1 MQEPIN
7 QQKPKASPIA
17 VPGSNT
23 LRRLE
28 IRFPEELPVSGQR
41 QIIKDALNSHQVIIV
56 CGETGSGKTT
66 QLPKI
71 CLDLGRGTMNGGHLI
86 GHTQPRRIAAT
97 ATAKRIA
104 QELGTPIGQ
113 DVGYQIRFADKT
125 SQGASIKLM
134 TDGILL
140 AETQRDPQLRAY
152 DTLIIDEA
160 HERSLNI
167 DFLLGYLRQLLP
179 KRPDLKLIITS
190 ATIDAQRFS
199 DHFTIGG
206 KLAPVIEVSGRLFP
220 VEQRYI
226 SLEPEARADAKSDGK
241 KPSKEAKEIPDAVT
255 EAIANV
261 WREGASGAGDVLVF
275 LPGEREIRDCAEA
288 LRKDHVLQQR
298 FHPEILSLFARQSVA
313 EQERVFSPGNG
324 RRIILTTNVAE
335 TSLTVPNIR
344 YVVDSGLA
352 RVKRYSYRNKVEQ
365 LQIEPISQAAANQ
378 RAGRCGRVSDGI
390 CIRLFSE
397 QDYLSR
403 PKFTDPEILRSSL
416 AAVLLRMSALRLP
429 RIQEFPFIDKPLGRA
444 IADGV
449 QLLDELGAIE
459 YDEVL
464 TAESQDSN
472 RRFKLTLIG
481 KQLADLPLDPRIGRM
496 LLAAKEHHALR
507 EVTIIASALAT
518 QDPRER
524 PMDQAAAADQAHLQF
539 ADERSEFLSFVKL
552 WDWYHDALRHKSSN
566 RQLEN
571 LCRSKFLSPRRLREW
586 RDIHGQLHTMLGEKD
601 WKENP
606 SSATYEQVHLSLLTG
621 LLGYVAKKEEDEK
634 SQERGSKTGSYIG
647 ARGIRPFIWPG
658 STIGKKAGAWIL
670 AGELQ
675 ETNRMYART
684 IAKIEP
690 QWVEKVA
697 AHRLITS
704 LSDPFWD
711 SRQGE
716 VMIFERGTLYGLPIY
731 HGRRVRFEPHNP
743 SEARA
748 LFISQALV
756 QEGMFGRMDT
766 PALMRETEADARK
779 QYPGSFEFFW
789 HNRRLIKEIEAL
801 EHRSRRPDV
810 LVDDDLLFAFYD
822 SRIPQDVLSRDSLKA
837 WLKRPAK
844 KEGDD
849 AINHDAQLRLSKA
862 DLMRHEAAGIT
873 VDRYPKIIRFGAGDL
888 SLTYHF
894 EPGSPKDGVTL
905 VVPLTLLNQVDGR
918 RCEWLVP
925 GMCEEKILLLL
936 KTLPQKLR
944 RHCVPLP
951 EYAKA
956 FLDRMLDAGQF
967 GQGDFLDSLI
977 TDIRKERGLEIK
989 RADFRPEALPL
1000 HSSMNFR
1007 LVDEHGRQL
1016 ELERNLSRLRA
1027 EYGEQARTAFQAI
1040 AQQAVHEE
1048 LGIDTPAVP
1057 LGTVVNKAI
1066 PTSAATSPIEQGG
1079 FRSWE
1084 FGELPETLEIQK
1096 GSRTLFGYPALVDR
1110 GDTCDL
1116 EVFDDLLEARKYH
1129 WQGLRRLFALS
1140 NKDTLKA
1147 LQKQLPGIRELGLLF
1162 INIGSVEALIE
1173 QILDLA
1179 LERAFMSDPLPVN
1192 AEQFSDRLQAG
1203 KPGLALIAQE
1213 IAKHA
1218 LAALQAYADLQK
1230 KLAQAKAASPSAYA
1244 DIQSQV
1250 QGLIF
1255 PKLIS
1260 GIPYGQLVHL
1270 PRYLKA
1276 IALRIDKLRSNPV
1289 RDAQCQKDWESVARP
1304 WQKLIQN
1311 SQGSH
1316 GYIVNNDEPLQE
1328 FRWQLEE
1335 LRVALYAQ
1343 ELKTPTPM
1351 SLKRLEKVLS
1361 SLR

>member
-1 MQEPIN
+1 VQEPIN
-7 QQKPKASPIA
+7 QQKPKAILKH
-17 VPGSNT
+17 VPASNT
-23 LRRLE
+23 LRKLE
-28 IRFPEELPVSGQR
+28 IRFPEELPVSSQR
-41 QIIKDALNSHQVIIV
+41 QVIQKALQSHQVVIV

-71 CLDLGRGTMNGGHLI
+71 CLELGRGTINGGKLI

-104 QELGTPIGQ
+104 HELGSPIGQ
-113 DVGYQIRFADKT
+113 DVGYQVRFADKT
-125 SQGASIKLM
+125 SPGASIKLM

-190 ATIDAQRFS
+190 ATIDAKRFAE
-199 DHFTIGG
+199 HFAIDG
-206 KLAPVIEVSGRLFP
+206 KLAPVVEVSGRLFP
-220 VEQRYI
+220 VEQRYAP
-226 SLEPEARADAKSDGK
+226 LEPDAKPDGK
-241 KPSKEAKEIPDAVT
+241 KESKVVKEIPDAVA
-255 EAIANV
+255 EEIANV

-275 LPGEREIRDCAEA
+275 LPGEREIRDCAEV

-298 FHPEILSLFARQSVA
+298 FHPEILTLFARQSVA
-313 EQERVFSPGNG
+313 EQERVFSAGNG

-344 YVVDSGLA
+344 YVIDSGLA

-390 CIRLFSE
+390 CIRLYSE
-397 QDYLSR
+397 QDYQGR

-429 RIQEFPFIDKPLGRA
+429 RIQHFPFIDKPFGRA

-459 YDEVL
+459 FDESL
-464 TAESQDSN
+464 DTDHKDINQS
-472 RRFKLTLIG
+472 FKLTTIG
-481 KQLADLPLDPRIGRM
+481 QQLADLPLDPRIGRM
-496 LLAAKEHHALR
+496 LLAAKEQNAIK
-507 EVTIIASALAT
+507 EVAIIASALST

-524 PMDQAAAADQAHLQF
+524 PLDQAGAADQAHLQF

-552 WDWYHDALRHKSSN
+552 WNWYQDALQHKHSN

-586 RDIHGQLHTMLGEKD
+586 RDVHGQLHTMLGEKG
-601 WKENP
+601 WKDNDLP
-606 SSATYEQVHLSLLTG
+606 ATYEQVHISLLTG

-634 SQERGSKTGSYIG
+634 SQERGSKTGAYVG

-658 STIGKKAGAWIL
+658 STLGKKAGAWIL

-675 ETNRMYART
+675 ETTRMYART

-690 QWVEKVA
+690 QWVERVA
-697 AHRLITS
+697 VHRLIKS

-716 VMIFERGTLYGLPIY
+716 IMAFERGTLYGLPIY
-731 HGRRVRFEPHNP
+731 HGRKVRYEPHNP
-743 SEARA
+743 VEARE
-748 LFISQALV
+748 LFIRQALV
-756 QEGMFGRMDT
+756 EEAMFGRMDT
-766 PALMRETEADARK
+766 PALQRETETDAK
-779 QYPGSFEFFW
+779 KKYPNLFKFFW
-789 HNRRLIKEIEAL
+789 HNRRLIREIEAL

-822 SRIPQDVLSRDSLKA
+822 SRIPQSVCSREQLLI
-837 WLKRPAK
+837 WLKKVP
-844 KEGDD
+844 EEDS
-849 AINHDAQLRLSKA
+849 QLCLSKA

-873 VDRYPKIIRFGAGDL
+873 VDRYPKKMLVGGAELG
-888 SLTYHF
+888 LTYHF
-894 EPGSPKDGVTL
+894 ELGSPKDGVTL
-905 VVPLTLLNQVDGR
+905 VVPLTQLNQVDGR

-925 GMCEEKILLLL
+925 GMCEEKVLLLL

-951 EYAKA
+951 EYAKS
-956 FLDRMLDAGQF
+956 FLERKLEQKQF
-967 GQGDFLDSLI
+967 GAGDFLEDLMA
-977 TDIRKERGLEIK
+977 DVRQERGLEIK
-989 RADFRPEALPL
+989 RTDFRPEALPL
-1000 HSSMNFR
+1000 HCSMNFR
-1007 LVDEHGRQL
+1007 LIDEHGRQL
-1016 ELERNLSRLRA
+1016 EVERNLARLRS
-1027 EYGEQARTAFQAI
+1027 EFGESARSAFQAI
-1040 AQQAVHEE
+1040 AQETAQTE
-1048 LGIDTPAVP
+1048 LGIEITQ
-1057 LGTVVNKAI
+1057 TKQE
-1066 PTSAATSPIEQGG
+1066 ATRKVEQSGYQT
-1079 FRSWE
+1079 WE

-1096 GSRTLFGYPALVDR
+1096 GNQTLFGYPALVDR
-1110 GDTCDL
+1110 NDFVDL
-1116 EVFDDLLEARKYH
+1116 EVFDDLQEARKQH
-1129 WQGLRRLFALS
+1129 WQGLRRLFILA
-1140 NKDTLKA
+1140 NKDTLKS
-1147 LQKQLPGIRELGLLF
+1147 LQKQLPGLRDLGLLF
-1162 INIGSVEALIE
+1162 INIGSVEGLVE
-1173 QILDLA
+1173 QILNLA
-1179 LERAFMSDPLPVN
+1179 VERALMSDDLPVT
-1192 AEQFSDRLQAG
+1192 AEQFKQRLQAG
-1203 KPGLALIAQE
+1203 KPRLALIAQE
-1213 IAKHA
+1213 MSKHA
-1218 LAALQAYADLQK
+1218 LAALQANADLQK
-1230 KLAQAKAASPSAYA
+1230 KLAQAKAASPSAYT
-1244 DIQSQV
+1244 DIQAQL
-1250 QGLIF
+1250 QALIF
-1255 PKLIS
+1255 PKFVS
-1260 GIPYGQLVHL
+1260 EIPYTQLVHL

-1276 IALRIDKLRSNPV
+1276 IALRIDKLRSNPS

-1304 WQKLIQN
+1304 WQKLL
-1311 SQGSH
+1311 QGNKGAASYTLVEDQ
-1316 GYIVNNDEPLQE
+1316 GLRY

-1351 SLKRLEKVLS
+1351 SLKRLEKVLA

>member
-1 MQEPIN
+1 VQEPIN
-7 QQKPKASPIA
+7 QQKPKAILKH
-17 VPGSNT
+17 VPASNT
-23 LRRLE
+23 LRKLE
-28 IRFPEELPVSGQR
+28 IRFPEELPVSSQR
-41 QIIKDALNSHQVIIV
+41 QVIQKALQSHQVVIV

-71 CLDLGRGTMNGGHLI
+71 CLELGRGTINGGKLI

-104 QELGTPIGQ
+104 HELGSPIGQ
-113 DVGYQIRFADKT
+113 DVGYQVRFADKT
-125 SQGASIKLM
+125 SPGASIKLM

-190 ATIDAQRFS
+190 ATIDAKRFAE
-199 DHFTIGG
+199 HFAIDG
-206 KLAPVIEVSGRLFP
+206 KLAPVVEVSGRLFP
-220 VEQRYI
+220 VEQRYAP
-226 SLEPEARADAKSDGK
+226 LEPDAKPDGK
-241 KPSKEAKEIPDAVT
+241 KESKVVKEIPDAVA
-255 EAIANV
+255 EEIANV

-275 LPGEREIRDCAEA
+275 LPGEREIRDCAEV

-298 FHPEILSLFARQSVA
+298 FHPEILTLFARQSVA
-313 EQERVFSPGNG
+313 EQERVFSAGNG

-344 YVVDSGLA
+344 YVIDSGLA

-390 CIRLFSE
+390 CIRLYSE
-397 QDYLSR
+397 QDYQSR

-429 RIQEFPFIDKPLGRA
+429 RIQHFPFIDKPFGRA

-459 YDEVL
+459 FDESL
-464 TAESQDSN
+464 DTDHKDINQS
-472 RRFKLTLIG
+472 FKLTTIG
-481 KQLADLPLDPRIGRM
+481 QQLADLPLDPRIGRM
-496 LLAAKEHHALR
+496 LLAAKEQNAIK
-507 EVTIIASALAT
+507 EVAIIASALST

-524 PMDQAAAADQAHLQF
+524 PLDQAGAADQAHLQF

-552 WDWYHDALRHKSSN
+552 WNWYQDALQHKHSN

-586 RDIHGQLHTMLGEKD
+586 RDVHGQLHTMLGEKG
-601 WKENP
+601 WKDNDLP
-606 SSATYEQVHLSLLTG
+606 ATYEQVHISLLTG

-634 SQERGSKTGSYIG
+634 SQERGSKTGAYVG

-658 STIGKKAGAWIL
+658 STLGKKAGAWIL

-675 ETNRMYART
+675 ETTRMYART

-690 QWVEKVA
+690 QWVERVA
-697 AHRLITS
+697 VHRLIKS

-716 VMIFERGTLYGLPIY
+716 IMAFERGTLYGLPIY
-731 HGRRVRFEPHNP
+731 HGRKVRYEPHNP
-743 SEARA
+743 VEARE
-748 LFISQALV
+748 LFIRQALV
-756 QEGMFGRMDT
+756 EEAMFGRMDT
-766 PALMRETEADARK
+766 PALQRETETDAK
-779 QYPGSFEFFW
+779 KKYPNLFKFFW
-789 HNRRLIKEIEAL
+789 HNRRLIREIEAL

-822 SRIPQDVLSRDSLKA
+822 SRIPQSVCSREQLLI
-837 WLKRPAK
+837 WLKKVP
-844 KEGDD
+844 EEDS
-849 AINHDAQLRLSKA
+849 QLCLSKA

-873 VDRYPKIIRFGAGDL
+873 VDRYPKKMLVGGAEL

-905 VVPLTLLNQVDGR
+905 VVPLTQLNQVDGR

-925 GMCEEKILLLL
+925 GMCEEKVLLLL

-951 EYAKA
+951 EYAKS
-956 FLDRMLDAGQF
+956 FLERKLEQKQF
-967 GQGDFLDSLI
+967 GAGDFLEDLMA
-977 TDIRKERGLEIK
+977 DVRQERGLEIK
-989 RADFRPEALPL
+989 RTDFRPEALPL
-1000 HSSMNFR
+1000 HCSMNFR
-1007 LVDEHGRQL
+1007 LIDEHGRQL
-1016 ELERNLSRLRA
+1016 EVERNLARLRS
-1027 EYGEQARTAFQAI
+1027 EFGESARSAFQAI
-1040 AQQAVHEE
+1040 AQETAQTE
-1048 LGIDTPAVP
+1048 LGIEITQ
-1057 LGTVVNKAI
+1057 TKQE
-1066 PTSAATSPIEQGG
+1066 ATRKVEQSGYQT
-1079 FRSWE
+1079 WE

-1096 GSRTLFGYPALVDR
+1096 GNQTLFGYPALVDR
-1110 GDTCDL
+1110 NDFVDL
-1116 EVFDDLLEARKYH
+1116 EVFDDLQEARKQH
-1129 WQGLRRLFALS
+1129 WQGLRRLFILA
-1140 NKDTLKA
+1140 NKDTLKS
-1147 LQKQLPGIRELGLLF
+1147 LQKQLPGLRDLGLLF
-1162 INIGSVEALIE
+1162 INIGSVEGLVE
-1173 QILDLA
+1173 QILNLA
-1179 LERAFMSDPLPVN
+1179 VERALMSDDLPVT
-1192 AEQFSDRLQAG
+1192 AEQFKQRLQAG
-1203 KPGLALIAQE
+1203 KPRLALIAQE
-1213 IAKHA
+1213 MSKHA
-1218 LAALQAYADLQK
+1218 LAALQANADLQK
-1230 KLAQAKAASPSAYA
+1230 KLAQAKAASPSAYT
-1244 DIQSQV
+1244 DIQAQL
-1250 QGLIF
+1250 QALIF
-1255 PKLIS
+1255 PKFVS
-1260 GIPYGQLVHL
+1260 EIPYTQLVHL

-1276 IALRIDKLRSNPV
+1276 IALRIDKLRSNPS

-1304 WQKLIQN
+1304 WQKLL
-1311 SQGSH
+1311 QGNRGAASYTLVEDQ
-1316 GYIVNNDEPLQE
+1316 GLRD

-1351 SLKRLEKVLS
+1351 SLKRLEKVLA

>member
-1 MQEPIN
+1 MP
-7 QQKPKASPIA
+7 KPVSA
-17 VPGSNT
+17 SNT
-23 LRRLE
+23 SRRLE

-41 QIIKDALNSHQVIIV
+41 QIIKDALQNHQVVIV

-71 CLDLGRGTMNGGHLI
+71 CLDLGRGTINGGKLI

-104 QELGTPIGQ
+104 QELGSPIGL
-113 DVGYQIRFADKT
+113 DVGYQVRFTDKT
-125 SQGASIKLM
+125 SSTASIKLM

-140 AETQRDPQLRAY
+140 AETQRDPQLKAY

-190 ATIDAQRFS
+190 ATIDAQRFAE
-199 DHFTIGG
+199 HFAING
-206 KLAPVIEVSGRLFP
+206 KVAPVIEVSGRLFP
-220 VEQRYI
+220 VEQRYCP
-226 SLEPEARADAKSDGK
+226 LEPDPKPDGK
-241 KPSKEAKEIPDAVT
+241 KESKTVKEIPETVA

-298 FHPEILSLFARQSVA
+298 FHPEVLSLFARQSVA
-313 EQERVFSPGNG
+313 EQERVFSPGSG

-344 YVVDSGLA
+344 YVIDSGLA

-390 CIRLFSE
+390 CIRLYSE
-397 QDYLSR
+397 LDYQSR

-416 AAVLLRMSALRLP
+416 AAVLLRMSSLRLP
-429 RIQEFPFIDKPLGRA
+429 KIQYFPFIDKPLGRA
-444 IADGV
+444 ITDGV

-459 YDEVL
+459 FDESD
-464 TAESQDSN
+464 AADGKDINNS
-472 RRFKLTLIG
+472 FKLTPIG

-496 LLAAKEHHALR
+496 LLAAKEQNALK

-524 PMDQAAAADQAHLQF
+524 PMDQGAAADQAHLLF

-552 WDWYHDALRHKSSN
+552 WNWYQDALQHKHSN

-586 RDIHGQLHTMLGEKD
+586 RDVHGQLHTMLAEKG
-601 WKENP
+601 WKENGLA
-606 SSATYEQVHLSLLTG
+606 ATYEQVHLSLLTG
-621 LLGYVAKKEEDEK
+621 LLGCVAKKEEDEK
-634 SQERGSKTGSYIG
+634 SQDRNSKTGGYVG

-675 ETNRMYART
+675 ETSRMYART

-690 QWVEKVA
+690 QWVERVA
-697 AHRLITS
+697 AHRLIKS

-711 SRQGE
+711 HRQGE
-716 VMIFERGTLYGLPIY
+716 VMAFERGTLYGLPIY
-731 HGRRVRFEPHNP
+731 HGRRVRYEPHNP
-743 SEARA
+743 AEARE

-756 QEGMFGRMDT
+756 QEEMFGRMDT
-766 PALMRETEADARK
+766 PALYRETEADAK
-779 QYPGSFEFFW
+779 KKYPGLFGFFW
-789 HNRRLIKEIEAL
+789 HNCRLIKEIEAL

-810 LVDDDLLFAFYD
+810 LVDDELLFAFYE
-822 SRIPQDVLSRDSLKA
+822 SRIPKEVCNREGLKA
-837 WLKRPAK
+837 CFK
-844 KEGDD
+844 KEAELDS
-849 AINHDAQLRLSKA
+849 QLRLEKA

-873 VDRYPKIIRFGAGDL
+873 VDRYPKKMLVGGVEL
-888 SLTYHF
+888 NLTYHF

-905 VVPLTLLNQVDGR
+905 VVPLTQLNQVDGR

-925 GMCEEKILLLL
+925 GMCEEKVLLLL
-936 KTLPQKLR
+936 KSLPQKLR

-951 EYAKA
+951 DYAKS
-956 FLDRMLDAGQF
+956 FLERQLDEKQF
-967 GQGDFLDSLI
+967 GMGDFLDSLI
-977 TDIRKERGLEIK
+977 SDIRKERGLEIK
-989 RADFRPEALPL
+989 RTDFRPESLPL

-1007 LVDEHGRQL
+1007 LIDEHGRQL
-1016 ELERNLSRLRA
+1016 EVERNLARLRA
-1027 EYGEQARTAFQAI
+1027 EHGETARSAFQVI
-1040 AQQAVHEE
+1040 AQETAQAE
-1048 LGIDTPAVP
+1048 LGVEPSKSN
-1057 LGTVVNKAI
+1057 LGAKPNEKTRSV
-1066 PTSAATSPIEQGG
+1066 EQGG
-1079 FRSWE
+1079 YRSWE

-1096 GSRTLFGYPALVDR
+1096 GNKTLFGYPALVDR
-1110 GDTCDL
+1110 VDCCDL
-1116 EVFDDLLEARKYH
+1116 EVFDDLLEARKQH
-1129 WQGLRRLFALS
+1129 HLGLRRLFALS

-1162 INIGSVEALIE
+1162 INIGSVEGLIE
-1173 QILDLA
+1173 QILNLA
-1179 LERAFMSDPLPVN
+1179 LERAFMSEPLPAN
-1192 AEQFSDRLQAG
+1192 AEQFTERLQSG
-1203 KPGLALIAQE
+1203 KPRLALIAQE
-1213 IAKHA
+1213 VSRHA
-1218 LAALQAYADLQK
+1218 LNALQAHADLQK
-1230 KLAQAKAASPSAYA
+1230 KMASAKASSMTAYA
-1244 DIQSQV
+1244 DMQIQMQA
-1250 QGLIF
+1250 LIF
-1255 PKLIS
+1255 PQFVAQ
-1260 GIPYGQLVHL
+1260 IPYGQLVHL

-1276 IALRIDKLRSNPV
+1276 IAMRIDKLRSNPS
-1289 RDAQCQKDWESVARP
+1289 RDTQCQKDWESVARP
-1304 WQKLIQN
+1304 WQKLL
-1311 SQGSH
+1311 QGSK
-1316 GYIVNNDEPLQE
+1316 GSASYAMTEDQALQD

-1351 SLKRLEKVLS
+1351 SLKRLEKVLA

>member
-7 QQKPKASPIA
+7 QQKPKASPA
-17 VPGSNT
+17 TVPASNT
-23 LRRLE
+23 SRRLE

-41 QIIKDALNSHQVIIV
+41 QIIKDALSSHQVVIV

-71 CLDLGRGTMNGGHLI
+71 CLDLGRGTINGGRLI

-113 DVGYQIRFADKT
+113 DVGYQVRFADKT

-190 ATIDAQRFS
+190 ATIDAKRFS
-199 DHFTIGG
+199 DHFSLNG
-206 KLAPVIEVSGRLFP
+206 KSAPVIEVSGRLFP
-220 VEQRYI
+220 VEQRYEP
-226 SLEPEARADAKSDGK
+226 LEPDTKPDGK
-241 KPSKEAKEIPDAVT
+241 KESKEAKEIPDAVA
-255 EAIANV
+255 EAISKV
-261 WREGASGAGDVLVF
+261 WRDGASGAGDVLVF
-275 LPGEREIRDCAEA
+275 LPGEREIRDCAEV

-298 FHPEILSLFARQSVA
+298 FHPDILSLFARQSVA
-313 EQERVFSPGNG
+313 EQERVFNPGNG

-390 CIRLFSE
+390 CIRLYSE
-397 QDYLSR
+397 QDYLNR

-416 AAVLLRMSALRLP
+416 AAVLLRMSSLRLP

-449 QLLDELGAIE
+449 QLLDELGAIV
-459 YDEVL
+459 YD
-464 TAESQDSN
+464 DSSN
-472 RRFKLTLIG
+472 DGDKDINNSFKLTPTG

-496 LLAAKEHHALR
+496 LLAAKEQNALR

-518 QDPRER
+518 QDPRDR

-552 WDWYHDALRHKSSN
+552 WDWYRDALKHKHSN

-586 RDIHGQLHTMLGEKD
+586 RDVHGQLHTMLGEKS

-606 SSATYEQVHLSLLTG
+606 SAATYEQVHLSLLTG

-634 SQERGSKTGSYIG
+634 SQERGSKIGGYIG

-690 QWVEKVA
+690 SWVEKVA
-697 AHRLITS
+697 AHRLIKS
-704 LSDPFWD
+704 LSEPFWD

-716 VMIFERGTLYGLPIY
+716 VMAFERGTLYGLPIY
-731 HGRRVRFEPHNP
+731 HGRRVRYEPHNP
-743 SEARA
+743 EDARSI
-748 LFISQALV
+748 FITQALV
-756 QEGMFGRMDT
+756 QEEMFGRMDT

-779 QYPGSFEFFW
+779 KYPGSFEFFW

-822 SRIPQDVLSRDSLKA
+822 SRIPKDVLSREGMNA
-837 WLKRPAK
+837 WLKKASRG
-844 KEGDD
+844 EGANQEAPD
-849 AINHDAQLRLSKA
+849 ALLRLAKA

-873 VDRYPKIIRFGAGDL
+873 VDRYPKKMIVGGTEL

-925 GMCEEKILLLL
+925 GMCEEKIHLLL
-936 KTLPQKLR
+936 KSLPQKLR

-951 EYAKA
+951 EYAKS
-956 FLDRMLDAGQF
+956 FLERMLAEKQF
-967 GQGDFLDSLI
+967 GVGDFLDSLI

-989 RADFRPEALPL
+989 RSDFRLESLPL

-1027 EYGEQARTAFQAI
+1027 EYGETARTAFQAI
-1040 AQQAVHEE
+1040 AQQAVQEE
-1048 LGIDTPAVP
+1048 LGAEVAVSAQNT
-1057 LGTVVNKAI
+1057 GAKTNQAANASAI
-1066 PTSAATSPIEQGG
+1066 KNVEQGG
-1079 FRSWE
+1079 YRTWD

-1096 GSRTLFGYPALVDR
+1096 GNRTLFGYPALVDR
-1110 GDTCDL
+1110 TESCDL
-1116 EVFDDLLEARKYH
+1116 EVFDDLLEARKHH
-1129 WQGLRRLFALS
+1129 WLGLRRLFSLS

-1162 INIGSVEALIE
+1162 INVGSVDGLIE
-1173 QILDLA
+1173 QILNLA
-1179 LERAFMSDPLPVN
+1179 VERAFMNDPLPVS
-1192 AEQFSDRLQAG
+1192 AEQFAERLQAG
-1203 KPGLALIAQE
+1203 KPRLALIAQE
-1213 IAKHA
+1213 ISKHA
-1218 LAALQAYADLQK
+1218 LAALQAHADLQK
-1230 KLAQAKAASPSAYA
+1230 KLAQAKAASASAYT
-1244 DIQSQV
+1244 DIQTQA

-1255 PKLIS
+1255 PKFVS
-1260 GIPYGQLVHL
+1260 DTPYGQLVHF

-1276 IALRIDKLRSNPV
+1276 IAMRIDKLRANPS

-1304 WQKLIQN
+1304 WQKLV
-1311 SQGSH
+1311 QGSR
-1316 GYIVNNDEPLQE
+1316 GSANYAMAEDQALTD

-1351 SLKRLEKVLS
+1351 SLKRLEKILA

>member
-7 QQKPKASPIA
+7 QQKPKVAVSA
-17 VPGSNT
+17 VPASNT
-23 LRRLE
+23 PHRLE
-28 IRFPEELPVSGQR
+28 IGFPEELPVSGQR
-41 QIIKDALNSHQVIIV
+41 EIIKTALQAHQVVIV

-71 CLDLGRGTMNGGHLI
+71 CLDLGRGTINGGKLI

-104 QELGTPIGQ
+104 QELGSPIGQ
-113 DVGYQIRFADKT
+113 DVGYQVRFADKT

-167 DFLLGYLRQLLP
+167 DFLLGYLRRLLP

-190 ATIDAQRFS
+190 ATIDARRFS
-199 DHFTIGG
+199 EHFTIDG

-220 VEQRYI
+220 VEQRYM
-226 SLEPEARADAKSDGK
+226 SLEPELKPDGK
-241 KPSKEAKEIPDAVT
+241 KESKEAKEIPDAVA
-255 EAIANV
+255 EAIGNL
-261 WREGASGAGDVLVF
+261 WREGAAGAGDVLVF
-275 LPGEREIRDCAEA
+275 LPGEREIRDCAEV
-288 LRKDHVLQQR
+288 LRKDHVLAQR
-298 FHPEILSLFARQSVA
+298 FHPEVLSLFARQSIA
-313 EQERVFSPGNG
+313 EQEKVFSPGNG

-344 YVVDSGLA
+344 YVIDSGFA

-390 CIRLFSE
+390 CIRLYSE
-397 QDYLSR
+397 QDFLSR

-429 RIQEFPFIDKPLGRA
+429 KIAEFPFIDRPLGRA

-459 YDEVL
+459 YDEVRNGEDPHHHFRL
-464 TAESQDSN
+464 TP
-472 RRFKLTLIG
+472 IG
-481 KQLADLPLDPRIGRM
+481 KQLSDLPLDPRIGRM
-496 LLAAKEHHALR
+496 LLAAKEQQALH

-524 PMDQAAAADQAHLQF
+524 PLDQAAAADQAHLQF

-552 WDWYHDALRHKSSN
+552 WNWYQDALQHKHSN

-586 RDIHGQLHTMLGEKD
+586 RDVHGQLHTMLGEKG
-601 WKENP
+601 WKENSLP
-606 SSATYEQVHLSLLTG
+606 ATYEQVHLSLLTG

-634 SQERGSKTGSYIG
+634 SQERGSKTGGYIG

-675 ETNRMYART
+675 ETTRMYART

-690 QWVEKVA
+690 QWVERVA
-697 AHRLITS
+697 AHRLIKS

-711 SRQGE
+711 NRQGD
-716 VMIFERGTLYGLPIY
+716 VMAFERGTLYGLPIY
-731 HGRRVRFEPHNP
+731 HGRRVRYAPHDP
-743 SEARA
+743 VMARE
-748 LFISQALV
+748 LFIRQALV
-756 QEGMFGRMDT
+756 QEEMFGRMDSV
-766 PALMRETEADARK
+766 ALERETEADARK
-779 QYPGSFEFFW
+779 KYPNTFGFFW
-789 HNRRLIKEIEAL
+789 HNRKLIKEIEAL

-810 LVDDDLLFAFYD
+810 LVDDELLFAFYD
-822 SRIPQDVLSRDSLKA
+822 ARLPKTVFSREGLKV
-837 WLKRPAK
+837 WLHQADNQNDQP
-844 KEGDD
+844 
-849 AINHDAQLRLSKA
+849 DAQLRLSKA

-873 VDRYPKIIRFGAGDL
+873 VDRYPKRMLVGGTEL
-888 SLTYHF
+888 SMTYHF

-905 VVPLTLLNQVDGR
+905 IVPLTLLNQVDGR

-925 GMCEEKILLLL
+925 GMCEEKTLLLL
-936 KTLPQKLR
+936 KSLPQKLR

-951 EYAKA
+951 DYAKS
-956 FLDRMLDAGQF
+956 FLERAIEEKRF
-967 GQGDFLDSLI
+967 GVGDYLDSLI
-977 TDIRKERGLEIK
+977 ADIRKEKGLEIK
-989 RADFRPEALPL
+989 RTDFRMESLPP
-1000 HSSMNFR
+1000 HSLMNYR
-1007 LVDEHGRQL
+1007 LIDEHGRQL
-1016 ELERNLSRLRA
+1016 EVERNLARLRA
-1027 EYGEQARTAFQAI
+1027 EYGQTARSAFQAI
-1040 AQQAVHEE
+1040 AQEAVQIE
-1048 LGIDTPAVP
+1048 LPPG
-1057 LGTVVNKAI
+1057 N
-1066 PTSAATSPIEQGG
+1066 TSSKSQQKTSTDQIARKVEQGG
-1079 FRSWE
+1079 YKAWE
-1084 FGELPETLEIQK
+1084 FGELAETLEIQK
-1096 GSRTLFGYPALVDR
+1096 GNKTLFGYPALVDR
-1110 GDTCDL
+1110 GDACDL
-1116 EVFDDLLEARKYH
+1116 EVFDDLLEARKQH
-1129 WQGLRRLFALS
+1129 WQGLRRLFSLA

-1147 LQKQLPGIRELGLLF
+1147 LQKQLPGIREIGLLF
-1162 INIGSVEALIE
+1162 INIGPVDGLIE
-1173 QILDLA
+1173 QILNLA
-1179 LERAFMSDPLPVN
+1179 LERAFLSDPLPVN
-1192 AEQFSDRLQAG
+1192 AEQFNERLQAG
-1203 KPGLALIAQE
+1203 KPRLALIAQE
-1213 IAKHA
+1213 
-1218 LAALQAYADLQK
+1218 LARHTLTALQAYADLQK
-1230 KLAQAKAASPSAYA
+1230 KLAQAKAASANA
-1244 DIQSQV
+1244 HTDIQAQI

-1255 PKLIS
+1255 PKFVAEV
-1260 GIPYGQLVHL
+1260 PYAQLVHL

-1276 IALRIDKLRSNPV
+1276 IAMRIDKLRSNPS
-1289 RDAQCQKDWESVARP
+1289 RDAQCQKDWESVYRP
-1304 WQKLIQN
+1304 WQKLM
-1311 SQGSH
+1311 QGSK
-1316 GYIVNNDEPLQE
+1316 GSAAYALEEDQGLQD

-1351 SLKRLEKVLS
+1351 SLKRLEKVLA

>member
-1 MQEPIN
+1 MP
-7 QQKPKASPIA
+7 KP
-17 VPGSNT
+17 VPASNT
-23 LRRLE
+23 SRRLE

-41 QIIKDALNSHQVIIV
+41 QIIKDALQNHQVVIV

-71 CLDLGRGTMNGGHLI
+71 CLDLGRGTINGGKLI

-104 QELGTPIGQ
+104 QELGSPIGQ
-113 DVGYQIRFADKT
+113 DVGYQVRFADKT
-125 SQGASIKLM
+125 SQTASIKLM

-140 AETQRDPQLRAY
+140 AETQRDPQLKAY

-167 DFLLGYLRQLLP
+167 DFLLGYFRQLLP

-190 ATIDAQRFS
+190 ATIDAQRFAE
-199 DHFTIGG
+199 HFTING
-206 KLAPVIEVSGRLFP
+206 KVAPVIEVSGRLFP
-220 VEQRYI
+220 VEQRY
-226 SLEPEARADAKSDGK
+226 SPLEPDSKPDGK
-241 KPSKEAKEIPDAVT
+241 KESKAAKEIPETVT
-255 EAIANV
+255 EEISNV

-288 LRKDHVLQQR
+288 LRKDHELQQR

-344 YVVDSGLA
+344 YVIDSGLA

-390 CIRLFSE
+390 CIRLYSE
-397 QDYLSR
+397 LDYQSR

-416 AAVLLRMSALRLP
+416 AAVLLRMSSLHLP
-429 RIQEFPFIDKPLGRA
+429 KIQHFPFIDKPLGRA
-444 IADGV
+444 ITDGV

-459 YDEVL
+459 FDESNAADA
-464 TAESQDSN
+464 TDSKDIN
-472 RRFKLTLIG
+472 NSFKLTAIG

-496 LLAAKEHHALR
+496 LLAAKEQNALK
-507 EVTIIASALAT
+507 EVTIIATALAT

-524 PMDQAAAADQAHLQF
+524 PMDQGAAADQAHLQF

-552 WDWYHDALRHKSSN
+552 WNWYQDALQHKHSN

-571 LCRSKFLSPRRLREW
+571 LCKSKFLSPRRLREW
-586 RDIHGQLHTMLGEKD
+586 RDVYVQLHSMLSEKG
-601 WKENP
+601 WKENGLAA
-606 SSATYEQVHLSLLTG
+606 SYEQVHLSLLTG

-634 SQERGSKTGSYIG
+634 SQDRNSKTGGYVG

-675 ETNRMYART
+675 ETSRMYART

-697 AHRLITS
+697 AHRLIKS

-711 SRQGE
+711 NRQGE
-716 VMIFERGTLYGLPIY
+716 VLAFERGTLYGLPIY
-731 HGRRVRFEPHNP
+731 HGRRVRYEPHNAE
-743 SEARA
+743 EARN

-756 QEGMFGRMDT
+756 QEEMFGRMDT
-766 PALMRETEADARK
+766 PALYRETEADAK
-779 QYPGSFEFFW
+779 KKYPELFGFFW
-789 HNRRLIKEIEAL
+789 HNCRLIKEIEAL

-810 LVDDDLLFAFYD
+810 LVDDDLLFAFYE
-822 SRIPQDVLSRDSLKA
+822 SRIPKEICNREDLKA
-837 WLKRPAK
+837 YFK
-844 KEGDD
+844 KEPDLD
-849 AINHDAQLRLSKA
+849 HQLRLEKA

-873 VDRYPKIIRFGAGDL
+873 VDRYPKKMMVGGAELD
-888 SLTYHF
+888 LTYHF

-905 VVPLTLLNQVDGR
+905 VVPLTQLNQVDSR

-925 GMCEEKILLLL
+925 GMCEEKVLLLL
-936 KTLPQKLR
+936 KSLPQKLR

-951 EYAKA
+951 DYAKS
-956 FLDRMLDAGQF
+956 FLERKLEEKQF
-967 GQGDFLDSLI
+967 GIGDFLDSLMS
-977 TDIRKERGLEIK
+977 DIRKERGLEIK
-989 RADFRPEALPL
+989 RTDFRPESLPL
-1000 HSSMNFR
+1000 HSFMNFR
-1007 LVDEHGRQL
+1007 LIDEHGRQL
-1016 ELERNLSRLRA
+1016 EVERNLARLRS
-1027 EYGEQARTAFQAI
+1027 EYGETARSAFQAI
-1040 AQQAVHEE
+1040 AQETAQAE
-1048 LGIDTPAVP
+1048 LGVDSPKVG
-1057 LGTVVNKAI
+1057 GTQSTQKAR
-1066 PTSAATSPIEQGG
+1066 SVEQGG
-1079 FRSWE
+1079 YRSWE

-1096 GSRTLFGYPALVDR
+1096 GNKTLFGYPALVDR
-1110 GDTCDL
+1110 GDYCDL
-1116 EVFDDLLEARKYH
+1116 EVFDDLLEARKQH
-1129 WQGLRRLFALS
+1129 QLGLRRLFSLS

-1162 INIGSVEALIE
+1162 INIGSVDGLIE
-1173 QILDLA
+1173 QILNLA
-1179 LERAFMSDPLPVN
+1179 LERAFMGEPLPIN
-1192 AEQFSDRLQAG
+1192 TEQFIERLQAG
-1203 KPGLALIAQE
+1203 KPRLALIAQE
-1213 IAKHA
+1213 ISRHA
-1218 LAALQAYADLQK
+1218 LNALQAHADLQK
-1230 KLAQAKAASPSAYA
+1230 KMASAKASSPAAYV
-1244 DIQSQV
+1244 DMQSQM
-1250 QGLIF
+1250 QALIF
-1255 PKLIS
+1255 PNFVAQ
-1260 GIPYGQLVHL
+1260 IPYGQLVHL

-1276 IALRIDKLRSNPV
+1276 IAMRIDKLRSNPS

-1304 WQKLIQN
+1304 WQKLL
-1311 SQGSH
+1311 QGSK
-1316 GYIVNNDEPLQE
+1316 GSAAYAMTEDQALQD

-1351 SLKRLEKVLS
+1351 SLKRLEKVLL

>member
-1 MQEPIN
+1 VQEPIN
-7 QQKPKASPIA
+7 QQKPKSITKP
-17 VPGSNT
+17 VPASNT
-23 LRRLE
+23 GRRLE

-41 QIIKDALNSHQVIIV
+41 QLIKGALQSHQVVIV

-71 CLDLGRGTMNGGHLI
+71 CLDLGRGTINGGKLI

-104 QELGTPIGQ
+104 QELGSPIGQ
-113 DVGYQIRFADKT
+113 DVGYQVRFADKT
-125 SQGASIKLM
+125 SHTVSIKLM

-140 AETQRDPQLRAY
+140 AETQRDPQLKAY

-190 ATIDAQRFS
+190 ATIDAQRFAE
-199 DHFTIGG
+199 HFAMNG
-206 KLAPVIEVSGRLFP
+206 KVAPVIEVSGRLFP
-220 VEQRYI
+220 VEQRY
-226 SLEPEARADAKSDGK
+226 SPLEPDAKPDGK
-241 KPSKEAKEIPDAVT
+241 KESKTAKEIPDAVT
-255 EAIANV
+255 EEITKV
-261 WREGASGAGDVLVF
+261 WREGATGAGDVLVF

-298 FHPEILSLFARQSVA
+298 YHPEVLSLFARQSVA

-344 YVVDSGLA
+344 YVIDSGLA

-390 CIRLFSE
+390 CVRLYSE
-397 QDYLSR
+397 QDYLGR

-416 AAVLLRMSALRLP
+416 AAVLLRMSSLRLSK
-429 RIQEFPFIDKPLGRA
+429 IQHFPFIDKPLGRA

-459 YDEVL
+459 FDDAQTED
-464 TAESQDSN
+464 AKDSN
-472 RRFKLTLIG
+472 HSFKLTHIG

-496 LLAAKEHHALR
+496 LLAAKEHNALR

-524 PMDQAAAADQAHLQF
+524 PMDQGASADQAHLQF

-552 WDWYHDALRHKSSN
+552 WDWYQDALQHKHSN

-586 RDIHGQLHTMLGEKD
+586 RDVHGQLHTMLGEKG
-601 WKENP
+601 WKENAL
-606 SSATYEQVHLSLLTG
+606 SATYEQVHLSLLTG

-634 SQERGSKTGSYIG
+634 SQDRNSKTGGYVG

-675 ETNRMYART
+675 ETSRMYART

-697 AHRLITS
+697 AHRLIKS
-704 LSDPFWD
+704 LSEPFWD

-716 VMIFERGTLYGLPIY
+716 VLAFERGTLYGLPIY
-731 HGRRVRFEPHNP
+731 HGRRVRYEPHNP
-743 SEARA
+743 EDARE
-748 LFISQALV
+748 LFIGQALV
-756 QEGMFGRMDT
+756 QEEIFGRMDT
-766 PALMRETEADARK
+766 PALQRETEADAK
-779 QYPGSFEFFW
+779 KKYPGTFGFFW

-810 LVDDDLLFAFYD
+810 LVDDDLLFAFYE
-822 SRIPQDVLSRDSLKA
+822 SRIPKGICNREDLSAYLKKTPDLDS
-837 WLKRPAK
+837 
-844 KEGDD
+844 
-849 AINHDAQLRLSKA
+849 QLRLEKA

-873 VDRYPKIIRFGAGDL
+873 VDRYPKVMKVGGAEL
-888 SLTYHF
+888 NLTYHF

-905 VVPLTLLNQVDGR
+905 VVPLAQLNQVDGR

-925 GMCEEKILLLL
+925 GMYEEKILLLL

-951 EYAKA
+951 DYAKSY
-956 FLDRMLDAGQF
+956 LERRLDAKQYGV
-967 GQGDFLDSLI
+967 GDFLDSLI
-977 TDIRKERGLEIK
+977 DDIRKERGLEIK
-989 RADFRPEALPL
+989 RTDFRPEALPL

-1007 LVDEHGRQL
+1007 LIDEHGRQL
-1016 ELERNLSRLRA
+1016 EVERNLARLRS
-1027 EYGEQARTAFQAI
+1027 EYGQNARDAFQAA
-1040 AQQAVHEE
+1040 AQEVVQAG
-1048 LGIDTPAVP
+1048 LGIEPSSKASAHSGKADPARQV
-1057 LGTVVNKAI
+1057 A
-1066 PTSAATSPIEQGG
+1066 QGG
-1079 FRSWE
+1079 YRSWE
-1084 FGELPETLEIQK
+1084 FGELPETLGIQK
-1096 GSRTLFGYPALVDR
+1096 GNKTLFGYPALIDR
-1110 GDTCDL
+1110 GDFCDL
-1116 EVFDDLLEARKYH
+1116 EVFDDLLEARKQH
-1129 WQGLRRLFALS
+1129 AQGLRRLFALG

-1147 LQKQLPGIRELGLLF
+1147 LQKQLPGVRELGLLF
-1162 INIGSVEALIE
+1162 INIGSVENLIE
-1173 QILDLA
+1173 QILNLSI
-1179 LERAFMSDPLPVN
+1179 ERAFMTEPLPNN

-1203 KPGLALIAQE
+1203 KPRLTLIAQE
-1213 IAKHA
+1213 ISRHA

-1230 KLAQAKAASPSAYA
+1230 KMAQAKAASAAAFA
-1244 DIQSQV
+1244 DIQTQV

-1255 PKLIS
+1255 PKFIAE
-1260 GIPYGQLVHL
+1260 IPYAQLVHL

-1276 IALRIDKLRSNPV
+1276 IAMRIDKMRSNPP

-1304 WQKLIQN
+1304 WQKLM
-1311 SQGSH
+1311 QGNKGSA
-1316 GYIVNNDEPLQE
+1316 YVMTEDQALQD

-1351 SLKRLEKVLS
+1351 SLKRLEKVLA

>member
-1 MQEPIN
+1 MP
-7 QQKPKASPIA
+7 KP
-17 VPGSNT
+17 VPASNT
-23 LRRLE
+23 SRRLE

-41 QIIKDALNSHQVIIV
+41 QIIKDALQSHQVVIV

-71 CLDLGRGTMNGGHLI
+71 CLDLGRGTINGGKLI

-104 QELGTPIGQ
+104 QELGSPIGQ
-113 DVGYQIRFADKT
+113 DVGYQVRFADKT
-125 SQGASIKLM
+125 SHTASIKLM

-140 AETQRDPQLRAY
+140 AETQRDPQLKAY

-190 ATIDAQRFS
+190 ATIDAQRFAE
-199 DHFTIGG
+199 HFAING
-206 KLAPVIEVSGRLFP
+206 KVAPVIEVSGRLFP
-220 VEQRYI
+220 VEQRY
-226 SLEPEARADAKSDGK
+226 SPLEPDAKPDGK
-241 KPSKEAKEIPDAVT
+241 KESKAAKEIPDAVT
-255 EAIANV
+255 EEIANL
-261 WREGASGAGDVLVF
+261 WREGAAGAGDVLVF

-313 EQERVFSPGNG
+313 EQERVFNPGNG

-344 YVVDSGLA
+344 YVIDSGLA

-378 RAGRCGRVSDGI
+378 RAGRCGRVSDGT
-390 CIRLFSE
+390 CIRLYSE
-397 QDYLSR
+397 LDYQGR

-416 AAVLLRMSALRLP
+416 AAVLLRMSSLRLP
-429 RIQEFPFIDKPLGRA
+429 KIQHFPFIDNPLGRA
-444 IADGV
+444 IVDGV

-459 YDEVL
+459 FD
-464 TAESQDSN
+464 DSDAGDGKDIN
-472 RRFKLTLIG
+472 NSFKLTAIG
-481 KQLADLPLDPRIGRM
+481 KQLAELPLDPRIGRI
-496 LLAAKEHHALR
+496 LLSAKEQNALK

-518 QDPRER
+518 QDPRDR

-552 WDWYHDALRHKSSN
+552 WNWYQDALQHKHSN

-571 LCRSKFLSPRRLREW
+571 LCKSKFLSPRRLREW
-586 RDIHGQLHTMLGEKD
+586 RDVHGQLHTMLGEKG
-601 WKENP
+601 WKEN
-606 SSATYEQVHLSLLTG
+606 SLAATYEQVHLSLLTG

-634 SQERGSKTGSYIG
+634 SQDRNSKTGGYVG

-690 QWVEKVA
+690 QWVEQVA
-697 AHRLITS
+697 AHRLIKS

-711 SRQGE
+711 NRQGE
-716 VMIFERGTLYGLPIY
+716 VLAFERGTLYGLPIY
-731 HGRRVRFEPHNP
+731 HGRRVRYEPHNP
-743 SEARA
+743 DEARE
-748 LFISQALV
+748 LFIRQALV
-756 QEGMFGRMDT
+756 QEELFGRMDT
-766 PALMRETEADARK
+766 PALQRETEADAK
-779 QYPGSFEFFW
+779 KKYPGLFNFFW

-810 LVDDDLLFAFYD
+810 LVDDDLLFAFYE
-822 SRIPQDVLSRDSLKA
+822 SRIPKEIRSRDELKS
-837 WLKRPAK
+837 WLK
-844 KEGDD
+844 KEVELD
-849 AINHDAQLRLSKA
+849 NQLRLEKA

-873 VDRYPKIIRFGAGDL
+873 VDRYPKKIMVGGAEL

-905 VVPLTLLNQVDGR
+905 VVPLTQLNQVDGR
-918 RCEWLVP
+918 RSEWLVP
-925 GMCEEKILLLL
+925 GMCEEKVLLLL
-936 KTLPQKLR
+936 KSLPQKLR

-951 EYAKA
+951 DYAKS
-956 FLDRMLDAGQF
+956 FLERMLEEKQF
-967 GQGDFLDSLI
+967 GVGDFLDSLI
-977 TDIRKERGLEIK
+977 GDIRKERGLEIK
-989 RADFRPEALPL
+989 RTDFRPESLPL

-1007 LVDEHGRQL
+1007 LIDEHGRQL
-1016 ELERNLSRLRA
+1016 EVERNLARLRS
-1027 EYGEQARTAFQAI
+1027 EYGETARSAFQAI
-1040 AQQAVHEE
+1040 AQETAQVE
-1048 LGIDTPAVP
+1048 LGVELAPRLDGSKPAID
-1057 LGTVVNKAI
+1057 KARQV
-1066 PTSAATSPIEQGG
+1066 EQGG
-1079 FRSWE
+1079 YRTWE
-1084 FGELPETLEIQK
+1084 FGELLERLEIQK
-1096 GSRTLFGYPALVDR
+1096 GNRTLFGYPALVDH
-1110 GDTCDL
+1110 GDYCDL
-1116 EVFDDLLEARKYH
+1116 EVFDDLLEARKQH
-1129 WQGLRRLFALS
+1129 QFGLRRLFALN

-1162 INIGSVEALIE
+1162 INVGSVEGLIE
-1173 QILDLA
+1173 QILNLA
-1179 LERAFMSDPLPVN
+1179 LERAFMIDPLPIN
-1192 AEQFSDRLQAG
+1192 PEQFAERLQAG
-1203 KPGLALIAQE
+1203 KARLALIAQE
-1213 IAKHA
+1213 ISRHA
-1218 LAALQAYADLQK
+1218 LNALQAHADLQK
-1230 KLAQAKAASPSAYA
+1230 KIAQAKAASPSAYA
-1244 DIQSQV
+1244 DIQNQM
-1250 QGLIF
+1250 QALIF
-1255 PKLIS
+1255 PKFVAE
-1260 GIPYGQLVHL
+1260 IPYGQLVHV

-1276 IALRIDKLRSNPV
+1276 IAMRIDKLRTNPS

-1304 WQKLIQN
+1304 WQKLL
-1311 SQGSH
+1311 QGNRGSAS
-1316 GYIVNNDEPLQE
+1316 YAMTEDQALQD

-1343 ELKTPTPM
+1343 ELKTPSPM
-1351 SLKRLEKVLS
+1351 SLKRLEKVLA

>member
-1 MQEPIN
+1 MQEPLN
-7 QQKPKASPIA
+7 QQKPKASPET
-17 VPGSNT
+17 VPASNT
-23 LRRLE
+23 LRRLQ

-41 QIIKDALNSHQVIIV
+41 QIIKDALSSHQVVIV

-71 CLDLGRGTMNGGHLI
+71 CLDLGRGTMNGGRLI

-113 DVGYQIRFADKT
+113 DVGYQVRFADKT

-140 AETQRDPQLRAY
+140 AETQRDPQLRGY

-190 ATIDAQRFS
+190 ATIDAKRFS
-199 DHFTIGG
+199 DHFAING
-206 KLAPVIEVSGRLFP
+206 KSAPVIEVSGRLFP
-220 VEQRYI
+220 VEQRYEP
-226 SLEPEARADAKSDGK
+226 LEPEVKPDGK
-241 KPSKEAKEIPDAVT
+241 KESKEAKELSDAVT
-255 EAIANV
+255 EAIAKV
-261 WREGASGAGDVLVF
+261 WREGVSGAGDVLVF
-275 LPGEREIRDCAEA
+275 LPGEREIRDCAET

-313 EQERVFSPGNG
+313 EQERVFNPGNG

-365 LQIEPISQAAANQ
+365 LQIESISQAAANQ

-390 CIRLFSE
+390 CIRLYSE

-416 AAVLLRMSALRLP
+416 AAVLLRMSSLRLP

-449 QLLDELGAIE
+449 QLLDELGAIV
-459 YDEVL
+459 YDDV
-464 TAESQDSN
+464 TINNDTDSN
-472 RRFKLTLIG
+472 SRFKLTSIG

-496 LLAAKEHHALR
+496 LLAAKEHNALR

-518 QDPRER
+518 QDPRDR

-552 WDWYHDALRHKSSN
+552 WDWHQDALKHKHSN

-586 RDIHGQLHTMLGEKD
+586 RDVHSQLHTMLAEKG

-606 SSATYEQVHLSLLTG
+606 SAATYEQVHLSLLTG

-634 SQERGSKTGSYIG
+634 SQERGSKTGSYMG

-690 QWVEKVA
+690 GWVEKVA
-697 AHRLITS
+697 AHRLIKS
-704 LSDPFWD
+704 LSEPFWD

-716 VMIFERGTLYGLPIY
+716 VMAFERGTLYGLPIY
-731 HGRRVRFEPHNP
+731 HGRRVRYEPHNP
-743 SEARA
+743 KDARN
-748 LFISQALV
+748 LFITQALV
-756 QEGMFGRMDT
+756 QEEMFGRMDS
-766 PALMRETEADARK
+766 PALMRETEVDARK
-779 QYPGSFEFFW
+779 KYPGTFEFFW

-822 SRIPQDVLSRDSLKA
+822 SRIPEDVLSRESMKA
-837 WLKRPAK
+837 WLLKSSASKGIAEESP
-844 KEGDD
+844 DSL
-849 AINHDAQLRLSKA
+849 LRLAKA

-873 VDRYPKIIRFGAGDL
+873 VDRYPKKMMVGGSEL

-918 RCEWLVP
+918 RCDWLVP
-925 GMCEEKILLLL
+925 GMCEEKIGLLL
-936 KTLPQKLR
+936 KSLPQKLR

-951 EYAKA
+951 EYAKS
-956 FLDRMLDAGQF
+956 FLERMLSSKQF
-967 GQGDFLDSLI
+967 GVGDFLDSLI

-989 RADFRPEALPL
+989 RTDFRPESLPL

-1016 ELERNLSRLRA
+1016 ELERNLSRLRG
-1027 EYGEQARTAFQAI
+1027 EYGETARTAFQAL
-1040 AQQAVHEE
+1040 AQQAVHDE
-1048 LGIDTPAVP
+1048 LGTCDPVSNAAPISKTNQITNPSSVK
-1057 LGTVVNKAI
+1057 TV
-1066 PTSAATSPIEQGG
+1066 EQGG
-1079 FRSWE
+1079 YRSWD

-1096 GSRTLFGYPALVDR
+1096 GNSTLFGYPALVDR
-1110 GDTCDL
+1110 IEACDL
-1116 EVFDDLLEARKYH
+1116 EVFDDLLEARKHH

-1162 INIGSVEALIE
+1162 INIGSVDSLIE
-1173 QILDLA
+1173 QILNLA
-1179 LERAFMSDPLPVN
+1179 LERAFMNDPLPVN
-1192 AEQFSDRLQAG
+1192 AEQFSERLQAG
-1203 KPGLALIAQE
+1203 KPRLALIAQE
-1213 IAKHA
+1213 ISKHA

-1230 KLAQAKAASPSAYA
+1230 KLSQAKAASASAHV
-1244 DIQSQV
+1244 DIQNQI

-1255 PKLIS
+1255 AKFVS
-1260 GIPYGQLVHL
+1260 ETPYGQLVHF

-1276 IALRIDKLRSNPV
+1276 IAMRIDKLRANPS
-1289 RDAQCQKDWESVARP
+1289 RDSQCQKDWESVARP
-1304 WQKLIQN
+1304 WQKLVQAGH
-1311 SQGSH
+1311 GSAA
-1316 GYIVNNDEPLQE
+1316 YAANEDQALAD

-1343 ELKTPTPM
+1343 ELKTPSPM
-1351 SLKRLEKVLS
+1351 SLKRLEKILA

>member
-7 QQKPKASPIA
+7 QQKPKPISQPVSA
-17 VPGSNT
+17 SNT
-23 LRRLE
+23 GRRLD
-28 IRFPEELPVSGQR
+28 IRFPDELPVSAQR
-41 QIIKDALNSHQVIIV
+41 QIIQDALQKHQVVIV

-71 CLDLGRGTMNGGHLI
+71 CLELGRGTINGGKLI

-104 QELGTPIGQ
+104 QELGSPIGQ
-113 DVGYQIRFADKT
+113 DVGYQVRFADKT
-125 SQGASIKLM
+125 SHTASIKLM

-152 DTLIIDEA
+152 DTIIIDEA

-167 DFLLGYLRQLLP
+167 DFLLGYLKQLLS
-179 KRPDLKLIITS
+179 KRPDLKVIITS
-190 ATIDAQRFS
+190 ATIDAKRFAE
-199 DHFTIGG
+199 HFGVNG
-206 KLAPVIEVSGRLFP
+206 ELAPVIEVSGRLFP
-220 VEQRYI
+220 VEVRYAP
-226 SLEPEARADAKSDGK
+226 LEPEVGPAAKPEAK
-241 KPSKEAKEIPDAVT
+241 KEPKVAKEIPDAVA
-255 EAIANV
+255 EEISKL
-261 WREGASGAGDVLVF
+261 WREGAAGAGDVLVF
-275 LPGEREIRDCAEA
+275 LPGEREIRDCAEV

-313 EQERVFSPGNG
+313 EQERVFSPGNS

-344 YVVDSGLA
+344 YVIDSGLA

-390 CIRLFSE
+390 CVRLYSE
-397 QDYLSR
+397 QDFLNR
-403 PKFTDPEILRSSL
+403 TPFTDPEILRSSL
-416 AAVLLRMSALRLP
+416 AAVLLRMSSLRLP
-429 RIQEFPFIDKPLGRA
+429 KITHFPFIDKPLGRA

-459 YDEVL
+459 LDASEDMQGKDL
-464 TAESQDSN
+464 QSG
-472 RRFKLTLIG
+472 FKLTHIG

-496 LLAAKEHHALR
+496 LLAAKEQTALR
-507 EVTIIASALAT
+507 ELTIIASALAT

-539 ADERSEFLSFVKL
+539 ADERSEFLSFIKL
-552 WDWYHDALRHKSSN
+552 WDWYQDALRHKHSN

-571 LCRSKFLSPRRLREW
+571 LCKSKFLSPRRLREW
-586 RDIHGQLHTMLGEKD
+586 RDVHGQLHTMLGEKG
-601 WKENP
+601 WKENQSP
-606 SSATYEQVHLSLLTG
+606 ATYEQIHLSLLTG

-634 SQERGSKTGSYIG
+634 SLDRNSKAGGYLG

-675 ETNRMYART
+675 ETSRMYART

-690 QWVEKVA
+690 QWVERVA
-697 AHRLITS
+697 AHRLIKS

-716 VMIFERGTLYGLPIY
+716 VMAFERGTLYGLPIY
-731 HGRRVRFEPHNP
+731 HGRRVRYEPHNLE
-743 SEARA
+743 EARE
-748 LFISQALV
+748 LFIRHALV
-756 QEGMFGRMDT
+756 QEELFGRMDT
-766 PALMRETEADARK
+766 PALQRETESDAK
-779 QYPGSFEFFW
+779 KKNPGLFEFFW

-810 LVDDDLLFAFYD
+810 LVDDELLFAFYN
-822 SRIPQDVLSRDSLKA
+822 SRIPKTVCNREGLKA
-837 WLKRPAK
+837 YLKKNA
-844 KEGDD
+844 DF
-849 AINHDAQLRLSKA
+849 DAQLRLEKA

-873 VDRYPKIIRFGAGDL
+873 VDRYPKVMKVGGADL
-888 SLTYHF
+888 HLAYHF

-905 VVPLTLLNQVDGR
+905 VVPLAQLNQVDGR
-918 RCEWLVP
+918 RCDWLVP
-925 GMCEEKILLLL
+925 GMCEEKVLLLL

-951 EYAKA
+951 DYAKSYLERKLDA
-956 FLDRMLDAGQF
+956 NQFGVGEFLDA
-967 GQGDFLDSLI
+967 LI
-977 TDIRKERGLEIK
+977 EDIRKERGLEIK
-989 RADFRPEALPL
+989 RTDFRPESLPL

-1007 LVDEHGRQL
+1007 LIDEHGRQL
-1016 ELERNLSRLRA
+1016 ELERNLARLRA
-1027 EYGEQARTAFQAI
+1027 QYGQTARDAFQAA
-1040 AQQAVHEE
+1040 AQESVQTE
-1048 LGIDTPAVP
+1048 LGIDV
-1057 LGTVVNKAI
+1057 GSKSV
-1066 PTSAATSPIEQGG
+1066 AAKNSSDQPEKVRQVDQGG
-1079 FRSWE
+1079 YKSWE

-1096 GSRTLFGYPALVDR
+1096 GSKTLFGYPALIDK
-1110 GDTCDL
+1110 GEYCDL
-1116 EVFDDLLEARKYH
+1116 EVFDDLLEARKQH
-1129 WQGLRRLFALS
+1129 ALGLRRLFAIN

-1162 INIGSVEALIE
+1162 INVGSVDGLLE
-1173 QILDLA
+1173 QILNLA
-1179 LERAFMSDPLPVN
+1179 IERAFMAEPLPHN
-1192 AEQFSDRLQAG
+1192 AEQFTQRLQAG
-1203 KPGLALIAQE
+1203 KPRLALIAQE
-1213 IAKHA
+1213 ISRHA
-1218 LAALQAYADLQK
+1218 LAALQAHADLQK
-1230 KLAQAKAASPSAYA
+1230 KMAQAKASSPSAYA
-1244 DIQSQV
+1244 DIQAQV

-1255 PKLIS
+1255 PKFVAD
-1260 GIPYGQLVHL
+1260 IPYEQLVHL

-1276 IALRIDKLRSNPV
+1276 IAMRIDKMRSNPS

-1304 WQKLIQN
+1304 WQKLVQN
-1311 SQGSH
+1311 SRGA
-1316 GYIVNNDEPLQE
+1316 GYGVDQE
-1328 FRWQLEE
+1328 DQALTDFRWQLEE

-1351 SLKRLEKVLS
+1351 SLKRLEKVLA

>member
-7 QQKPKASPIA
+7 QQKPKSITKP
-17 VPGSNT
+17 VPASNT
-23 LRRLE
+23 GRRLE

-41 QIIKDALNSHQVIIV
+41 QLIKGALQSHQVVIV

-71 CLDLGRGTMNGGHLI
+71 CLDLGRGTINGGKLI

-104 QELGTPIGQ
+104 QELGSPIGQ
-113 DVGYQIRFADKT
+113 DVGYQVRFADKNSHT
-125 SQGASIKLM
+125 ASIKLM

-140 AETQRDPQLRAY
+140 AETQRDPQLKAY

-190 ATIDAQRFS
+190 ATIDAQRFAE
-199 DHFTIGG
+199 HFAING
-206 KLAPVIEVSGRLFP
+206 KVAPVIEVSGRLFP
-220 VEQRYI
+220 VEQRY
-226 SLEPEARADAKSDGK
+226 SPLEPDAKPDGK
-241 KPSKEAKEIPDAVT
+241 KESKTAKEIPDAVT
-255 EAIANV
+255 EEITKV
-261 WREGASGAGDVLVF
+261 WREGAGGAGDVLVF

-298 FHPEILSLFARQSVA
+298 FHPEVLSLFARQSVA

-344 YVVDSGLA
+344 YVIDSGLA

-390 CIRLFSE
+390 CVRLYSE
-397 QDYLSR
+397 QDYLGR

-416 AAVLLRMSALRLP
+416 AAVLLRMSSLRLSK
-429 RIQEFPFIDKPLGRA
+429 IQHFPFIDKPLGRA

-459 YDEVL
+459 FDDAQTED
-464 TAESQDSN
+464 AKDSN
-472 RRFKLTLIG
+472 HSFKLTHIG

-496 LLAAKEHHALR
+496 LLAAKEHNALR

-524 PMDQAAAADQAHLQF
+524 PMDQGAAADQAHLQF

-552 WDWYHDALRHKSSN
+552 WDWYQDALQHKHSN

-586 RDIHGQLHTMLGEKD
+586 RDVHGQLHTMLGEKG
-601 WKENP
+601 WKENAL
-606 SSATYEQVHLSLLTG
+606 SATYEQVHLSLLTG

-634 SQERGSKTGSYIG
+634 SQDRNSKTGGYIG

-675 ETNRMYART
+675 ETSRMYART

-697 AHRLITS
+697 AHRLIKS
-704 LSDPFWD
+704 LSEPFWD

-716 VMIFERGTLYGLPIY
+716 VLAFERGTLYGLPIY
-731 HGRRVRFEPHNP
+731 HGRRVRYEPHNP
-743 SEARA
+743 EDARE
-748 LFISQALV
+748 LFIGQALV
-756 QEGMFGRMDT
+756 QEEMFGRMDT
-766 PALMRETEADARK
+766 PALQRETEADAK
-779 QYPGSFEFFW
+779 KKYPGTFGFFW

-810 LVDDDLLFAFYD
+810 LVDDDLLFAFYE
-822 SRIPQDVLSRDSLKA
+822 SRIPKGICNREDLSAYLKKTPDLDS
-837 WLKRPAK
+837 
-844 KEGDD
+844 
-849 AINHDAQLRLSKA
+849 QLRLEKA

-873 VDRYPKIIRFGAGDL
+873 VDRYPKVMKVGGAEL
-888 SLTYHF
+888 NLTYHF

-905 VVPLTLLNQVDGR
+905 VVPLAQLNQVDGR

-951 EYAKA
+951 DYAKSY
-956 FLDRMLDAGQF
+956 LERRLDAKQF
-967 GQGDFLDSLI
+967 GVGDFLDSLI
-977 TDIRKERGLEIK
+977 DDIRKERGLEIK
-989 RADFRPEALPL
+989 RTDFRPEALPL

-1007 LVDEHGRQL
+1007 LIDEHGRQL
-1016 ELERNLSRLRA
+1016 EVERNLARLRS
-1027 EYGEQARTAFQAI
+1027 EYGQTARDAFQAV
-1040 AQQAVHEE
+1040 AQEVVQAE
-1048 LGIDTPAVP
+1048 LGIEPSS
-1057 LGTVVNKAI
+1057 K
-1066 PTSAATSPIEQGG
+1066 TSAHSGKADPARQVAQGG
-1079 FRSWE
+1079 YRSWE

-1096 GSRTLFGYPALVDR
+1096 GNKTLFGYPALIDR
-1110 GDTCDL
+1110 GDFCDL
-1116 EVFDDLLEARKYH
+1116 EVFDDLLEARKQH
-1129 WQGLRRLFALS
+1129 AQGLRRLFALG

-1147 LQKQLPGIRELGLLF
+1147 LQKQLPGVRELGLLF
-1162 INIGSVEALIE
+1162 INIGSVENLIE
-1173 QILDLA
+1173 QILNLSI
-1179 LERAFMSDPLPVN
+1179 ERAFMTESLPNN

-1203 KPGLALIAQE
+1203 KPRLALIAQE
-1213 IAKHA
+1213 ISRHA

-1230 KLAQAKAASPSAYA
+1230 KMAQAKAASAAAYA
-1244 DIQSQV
+1244 DIQTQV

-1255 PKLIS
+1255 PKFVAE
-1260 GIPYGQLVHL
+1260 IPYAQLVHL

-1276 IALRIDKLRSNPV
+1276 IAMRIDKMRSNPP

-1304 WQKLIQN
+1304 WQKLM
-1311 SQGSH
+1311 QGNKGSA
-1316 GYIVNNDEPLQE
+1316 YVMTEDQALLD

-1351 SLKRLEKVLS
+1351 SLKRLEKVLA

>member
-7 QQKPKASPIA
+7 QQKPKPIPQA
-17 VPGSNT
+17 VSASNT
-23 LRRLE
+23 RRRLE

-41 QIIKDALNSHQVIIV
+41 QLIKDALQSHQVVIV

-71 CLDLGRGTMNGGHLI
+71 CLDLGRGTINGGKLI
-86 GHTQPRRIAAT
+86 GHTQPRRIAAA

-113 DVGYQIRFADKT
+113 DVGYQVRFADKT

-140 AETQRDPQLRAY
+140 AETQRDPQLKVY

-190 ATIDAQRFS
+190 ATIDAQRFAE
-199 DHFTIGG
+199 HFAIDG
-206 KLAPVIEVSGRLFP
+206 KVAPVIEVSGRLFP
-220 VEQRYI
+220 VEQRYAP
-226 SLEPEARADAKSDGK
+226 LESESKSDAKGDTK
-241 KPSKEAKEIPDAVT
+241 KESKTAKEIPEAVA
-255 EAIANV
+255 EEIAKV
-261 WREGASGAGDVLVF
+261 WREGAAGAGDVLVF

-298 FHPEILSLFARQSVA
+298 FHPEVLSLFARQSVA
-313 EQERVFSPGNG
+313 EQERVFSSGNG

-344 YVVDSGLA
+344 YVIDSGLA

-378 RAGRCGRVSDGI
+378 RAGRCGRVADGI
-390 CIRLFSE
+390 CVRLYSE
-397 QDYLSR
+397 QDFLSR

-416 AAVLLRMSALRLP
+416 AAVLLRMSALRLSH
-429 RIQEFPFIDKPLGRA
+429 IQHFPFIDKPLGRA

-459 YDEVL
+459 FDQGQAGA
-464 TAESQDSN
+464 AEDSKELQHH
-472 RRFKLTLIG
+472 FKLTHIG

-496 LLAAKEHHALR
+496 LLAAKEQNALK

-524 PMDQAAAADQAHLQF
+524 PMDQGAAADQAHLQF

-552 WDWYHDALRHKSSN
+552 WDWYQDALQHKYSN
-566 RQLEN
+566 RRLEN

-586 RDIHGQLHTMLGEKD
+586 RDVHGQLHTMLGEKG
-601 WKENP
+601 WKENGTP
-606 SSATYEQVHLSLLTG
+606 ATYEQIHLALLTG

-634 SQERGSKTGSYIG
+634 SQDRNSKASGYLG

-670 AGELQ
+670 VGELQ

-697 AHRLITS
+697 SHRLLKS

-711 SRQGE
+711 NRQGE
-716 VMIFERGTLYGLPIY
+716 VLAFERGTLYGLPIY
-731 HGRRVRFEPHNP
+731 HGRRVRYEPH
-743 SEARA
+743 SAQEARE
-748 LFISQALV
+748 LFIRQALV
-756 QEGMFGRMDT
+756 QEELFGRMDT
-766 PALMRETEADARK
+766 PALQRETEADAK
-779 QYPGSFEFFW
+779 KKYPGTFGFFW
-789 HNRRLIKEIEAL
+789 NNRRLIKEIEAL

-810 LVDDDLLFAFYD
+810 LVDDELLFVFYD
-822 SRIPQDVLSRDSLKA
+822 ARIPKGICNRESLKVQ
-837 WLKRPAK
+837 LKKTP
-844 KEGDD
+844 DL
-849 AINHDAQLRLSKA
+849 DAQLRLEKA

-873 VDRYPKIIRFGAGDL
+873 VDRYPKVMRVGGAEL
-888 SLTYHF
+888 NLTYHF

-905 VVPLTLLNQVDGR
+905 VVPLAQLNQVDGR

-951 EYAKA
+951 DYAKSY
-956 FLDRMLDAGQF
+956 LERKLETKQF
-967 GQGDFLDSLI
+967 GVGDFLNSLI
-977 TDIRKERGLEIK
+977 DDIRKERGLEIK
-989 RADFRPEALPL
+989 RTDFRPEALPV

-1007 LVDEHGRQL
+1007 LIDEHGRQL
-1016 ELERNLSRLRA
+1016 EVERNLARLRS
-1027 EYGEQARTAFQAI
+1027 EYGQIARNAFQAV
-1040 AQQAVHEE
+1040 AQEAAQTEF
-1048 LGIDTPAVP
+1048 GIEPTIPASTKSTIVAQP
-1057 LGTVVNKAI
+1057 DKARQV
-1066 PTSAATSPIEQGG
+1066 EQGG
-1079 FRSWE
+1079 YRSWE

-1096 GSRTLFGYPALVDR
+1096 GNKTLFGYPALIDR
-1110 GDTCDL
+1110 GDYCDL
-1116 EVFDDLLEARKYH
+1116 EVFDDLLEARKQH
-1129 WQGLRRLFALS
+1129 TMGLRRLFALS

-1162 INIGSVEALIE
+1162 INVGSVEGLIE
-1173 QILDLA
+1173 QILNLA
-1179 LERAFMSDPLPVN
+1179 IERAFLIEPLPNN
-1192 AEQFSDRLQAG
+1192 AEQFTERLQAG
-1203 KPGLALIAQE
+1203 KPRLALIAQE
-1213 IAKHA
+1213 VARHA
-1218 LAALQAYADLQK
+1218 LNALQAYADLQK
-1230 KLAQAKAASPSAYA
+1230 KMAQAKAASPSAYA
-1244 DIQSQV
+1244 DIQTQV

-1255 PKLIS
+1255 PKFVAE
-1260 GIPYGQLVHL
+1260 IPYAQLVHV

-1276 IALRIDKLRSNPV
+1276 IAMRIDKMRSNPS

-1304 WQKLIQN
+1304 WQKLV
-1311 SQGSH
+1311 QGNGSTS
-1316 GYIVNNDEPLQE
+1316 YAMAEDQALKD

-1343 ELKTPTPM
+1343 ELKTPSPM
-1351 SLKRLEKVLS
+1351 SLKRLEKVLA

>member
-1 MQEPIN
+1 MP
-7 QQKPKASPIA
+7 KP
-17 VPGSNT
+17 VPASNT
-23 LRRLE
+23 SRRLE

-41 QIIKDALNSHQVIIV
+41 QIIKDALQSHQVVIV

-71 CLDLGRGTMNGGHLI
+71 CLDLGRGTINGGKLI

-104 QELGTPIGQ
+104 QELGSPIGQ
-113 DVGYQIRFADKT
+113 DVGYQVRFADKT
-125 SQGASIKLM
+125 SHTASIKLM

-140 AETQRDPQLRAY
+140 AETQRDPQLKAY

-190 ATIDAQRFS
+190 ATIDAQRFAE
-199 DHFTIGG
+199 HFAING
-206 KLAPVIEVSGRLFP
+206 KVAPVIEVSGRLFP
-220 VEQRYI
+220 VEQRY
-226 SLEPEARADAKSDGK
+226 SPLEPDAKPDGK
-241 KPSKEAKEIPDAVT
+241 KESKAAKEIPDAVT
-255 EAIANV
+255 EEIANL
-261 WREGASGAGDVLVF
+261 WREGAAGAGDVLVF

-313 EQERVFSPGNG
+313 EQERVFNPGNG

-344 YVVDSGLA
+344 YVIDSGLA

-378 RAGRCGRVSDGI
+378 RAGRCGRVSDGT
-390 CIRLFSE
+390 CIRLYSE
-397 QDYLSR
+397 LDYQGR

-416 AAVLLRMSALRLP
+416 AAVLLRMSSLRLP
-429 RIQEFPFIDKPLGRA
+429 KIQHFPFIDKPLGRA
-444 IADGV
+444 IVDGV

-459 YDEVL
+459 FD
-464 TAESQDSN
+464 DSDAGDGKDIN
-472 RRFKLTLIG
+472 NSFKLTAIG
-481 KQLADLPLDPRIGRM
+481 KQLAELPLDPRIGRI
-496 LLAAKEHHALR
+496 LLSAKEQNALK

-518 QDPRER
+518 QDPRDR

-552 WDWYHDALRHKSSN
+552 WNWYQDALQHKHSN

-571 LCRSKFLSPRRLREW
+571 LCKSKFLSPRRLREW
-586 RDIHGQLHTMLGEKD
+586 RDVHGQLHTMLGEKG
-601 WKENP
+601 WKEN
-606 SSATYEQVHLSLLTG
+606 SLAATYEQVHLSLLTG

-634 SQERGSKTGSYIG
+634 SQDRNSKTGGYVG

-690 QWVEKVA
+690 QWVEQVA
-697 AHRLITS
+697 AHRLIKS

-711 SRQGE
+711 NRQGE
-716 VMIFERGTLYGLPIY
+716 VLAFERGTLYGLPIY
-731 HGRRVRFEPHNP
+731 HGRRVRYEPHNP
-743 SEARA
+743 DEARE
-748 LFISQALV
+748 LFIRQALV
-756 QEGMFGRMDT
+756 QEELFGRMDT
-766 PALMRETEADARK
+766 PALQRETEADAK
-779 QYPGSFEFFW
+779 KKYPGLFNFFW

-810 LVDDDLLFAFYD
+810 LVDDDLLFAFYE
-822 SRIPQDVLSRDSLKA
+822 SRIPKEIRSRDELKS
-837 WLKRPAK
+837 WLK
-844 KEGDD
+844 KEVELD
-849 AINHDAQLRLSKA
+849 NQLRLEKA

-873 VDRYPKIIRFGAGDL
+873 VDRYPKKIMVGGAEL

-905 VVPLTLLNQVDGR
+905 VVPLTQLNQVDGR
-918 RCEWLVP
+918 RSEWLVP
-925 GMCEEKILLLL
+925 GMCEEKVLLLL
-936 KTLPQKLR
+936 KSLPQKLR

-951 EYAKA
+951 DYAKS
-956 FLDRMLDAGQF
+956 FLERMLEEKQF
-967 GQGDFLDSLI
+967 GVGDFLDSLI
-977 TDIRKERGLEIK
+977 GDIRKERGLEIK
-989 RADFRPEALPL
+989 RTDFRPESLPL

-1007 LVDEHGRQL
+1007 LIDEHGRQL
-1016 ELERNLSRLRA
+1016 EVERNLARLRS
-1027 EYGEQARTAFQAI
+1027 EYGETARSAFQAI
-1040 AQQAVHEE
+1040 AQETAQVE
-1048 LGIDTPAVP
+1048 LGVELAPRLDGSKPAID
-1057 LGTVVNKAI
+1057 KARQV
-1066 PTSAATSPIEQGG
+1066 EQGG
-1079 FRSWE
+1079 YRTWE
-1084 FGELPETLEIQK
+1084 FGDLPETLEIQK
-1096 GSRTLFGYPALVDR
+1096 GNRTLFGYPALVDH
-1110 GDTCDL
+1110 GDYCDL
-1116 EVFDDLLEARKYH
+1116 EVFDDLLEARKQH
-1129 WQGLRRLFALS
+1129 QFGLRRLFALN

-1162 INIGSVEALIE
+1162 INVGSVEGLIE
-1173 QILDLA
+1173 QILNLA
-1179 LERAFMSDPLPVN
+1179 LERAFMIDPLPIN
-1192 AEQFSDRLQAG
+1192 PEQFAERLQAG
-1203 KPGLALIAQE
+1203 KARLALIAQE
-1213 IAKHA
+1213 ISRHA
-1218 LAALQAYADLQK
+1218 LNALQAHADLQK
-1230 KLAQAKAASPSAYA
+1230 KIAQAKAASPSAYA
-1244 DIQSQV
+1244 DIQTQM
-1250 QGLIF
+1250 QALIF
-1255 PKLIS
+1255 PKFVAE
-1260 GIPYGQLVHL
+1260 IPYGQLVHV

-1276 IALRIDKLRSNPV
+1276 IAMRIDKLRTNPS

-1304 WQKLIQN
+1304 WQKLL
-1311 SQGSH
+1311 QGNRGSAS
-1316 GYIVNNDEPLQE
+1316 YAMTEDQALQD

-1343 ELKTPTPM
+1343 ELKTPSPM
-1351 SLKRLEKVLS
+1351 SLKRLEKVLA

>member
-1 MQEPIN
+1 MQEPLN
-7 QQKPKASPIA
+7 QQKPKASPET
-17 VPGSNT
+17 VPASNT
-23 LRRLE
+23 SRRLE

-41 QIIKDALNSHQVIIV
+41 QIIKDALSSHQVVIV

-71 CLDLGRGTMNGGHLI
+71 CLDLGRGTMNGGRLI

-113 DVGYQIRFADKT
+113 DVGYQVRFADKT

-190 ATIDAQRFS
+190 ATIDAKRFS
-199 DHFTIGG
+199 DHFSLNG
-206 KLAPVIEVSGRLFP
+206 KSAPVIEVSGRLFP
-220 VEQRYI
+220 VEQRYEP
-226 SLEPEARADAKSDGK
+226 LEPDVKPDGK
-241 KPSKEAKEIPDAVT
+241 KESKEAKELSDAVT
-255 EAIANV
+255 EAIAKV
-261 WREGASGAGDVLVF
+261 WREGVSGAGDVLVF
-275 LPGEREIRDCAEA
+275 LPGEREIRDCAET
-288 LRKDHVLQQR
+288 LRKDHVIQQR

-313 EQERVFSPGNG
+313 EQERVFNPGNG

-365 LQIEPISQAAANQ
+365 LQIESISQAAANQ

-390 CIRLFSE
+390 CIRLYSE

-416 AAVLLRMSALRLP
+416 AAVLLRMSSLRLP

-449 QLLDELGAIE
+449 QLLDELGAIV
-459 YDEVL
+459 YDDV
-464 TAESQDSN
+464 TINNDTDSN
-472 RRFKLTLIG
+472 SRFKLTSIG

-496 LLAAKEHHALR
+496 LLAAKEHNALR

-518 QDPRER
+518 QDPRDR

-552 WDWYHDALRHKSSN
+552 WDWHQDALKHKHSN

-586 RDIHGQLHTMLGEKD
+586 RDVHAQLHTMLAEKG
-601 WKENP
+601 WRENP
-606 SSATYEQVHLSLLTG
+606 SAATYEQVHLSLLTG

-634 SQERGSKTGSYIG
+634 SQERGSKTGSYMG

-690 QWVEKVA
+690 GWVEKVA
-697 AHRLITS
+697 AHRLIKS
-704 LSDPFWD
+704 LSEPFWD

-716 VMIFERGTLYGLPIY
+716 VMAFERGTLYGLPIY
-731 HGRRVRFEPHNP
+731 HGRRVRYEPHNP
-743 SEARA
+743 KDARN
-748 LFISQALV
+748 LFITQALV
-756 QEGMFGRMDT
+756 QEEMFGRMDS

-779 QYPGSFEFFW
+779 KYPGTFEFFW

-822 SRIPQDVLSRDSLKA
+822 SRIPEDVLSRESMKA
-837 WLKRPAK
+837 WLLKTLANKGVAEESP
-844 KEGDD
+844 DSL
-849 AINHDAQLRLSKA
+849 LRLAKA

-873 VDRYPKIIRFGAGDL
+873 VDRYPKKMMVGGSEL

-918 RCEWLVP
+918 RCDWLVP
-925 GMCEEKILLLL
+925 GMCEEKIGLLL
-936 KTLPQKLR
+936 KSLPQKLR
-944 RHCVPLP
+944 RHCLPLP
-951 EYAKA
+951 EYAKS
-956 FLDRMLDAGQF
+956 FLERMLSSKQF
-967 GQGDFLDSLI
+967 GVGDFLDTLI

-989 RADFRPEALPL
+989 RTDFRPESLPL

-1027 EYGEQARTAFQAI
+1027 EYGETARTAFQAI
-1040 AQQAVHEE
+1040 AQQAVHDE
-1048 LGIDTPAVP
+1048 LGSATPVNNLAPIGKTNQSANASLVK
-1057 LGTVVNKAI
+1057 TV
-1066 PTSAATSPIEQGG
+1066 EQGG
-1079 FRSWE
+1079 YRSWD

-1096 GSRTLFGYPALVDR
+1096 GNRTLFGYPALVDR
-1110 GDTCDL
+1110 TEACDL
-1116 EVFDDLLEARKYH
+1116 EVFDDLLEARKHH

-1162 INIGSVEALIE
+1162 INIGSVDSLIE
-1173 QILDLA
+1173 QILNLA
-1179 LERAFMSDPLPVN
+1179 LERAFMNDPLPVN
-1192 AEQFSDRLQAG
+1192 AEQFAERLQAG
-1203 KPGLALIAQE
+1203 KPRLALIAQE
-1213 IAKHA
+1213 ISKHA

-1230 KLAQAKAASPSAYA
+1230 KLSQAKAASATA
-1244 DIQSQV
+1244 HVDIQNQV

-1255 PKLIS
+1255 PKFVS
-1260 GIPYGQLVHL
+1260 DTPYSQLVHF

-1276 IALRIDKLRSNPV
+1276 IAMRIDKLRANPS
-1289 RDAQCQKDWESVARP
+1289 RDSQCQKDWESVARP
-1304 WQKLIQN
+1304 WQKLVQAGH
-1311 SQGSH
+1311 GSAA
-1316 GYIVNNDEPLQE
+1316 YTTNEDQALAD

-1343 ELKTPTPM
+1343 ELKTPSPM
-1351 SLKRLEKVLS
+1351 SLKRLEKVLA

>member
-7 QQKPKASPIA
+7 QQKPKAIPKP
-17 VPGSNT
+17 VPASNT
-23 LRRLE
+23 LRKLE
-28 IRFPEELPVSGQR
+28 IRFPEELPVSSQR
-41 QIIKDALNSHQVIIV
+41 QVIQKALQSHQVVIV

-71 CLDLGRGTMNGGHLI
+71 CLELGRGTINGGKLI

-104 QELGTPIGQ
+104 HELGSPIGQ
-113 DVGYQIRFADKT
+113 DVGYQVRFADKT
-125 SQGASIKLM
+125 SPGASIKLM

-190 ATIDAQRFS
+190 ATIDAKRFAE
-199 DHFTIGG
+199 HFVIDG
-206 KLAPVIEVSGRLFP
+206 KLAPVVEVSGRLFP
-220 VEQRYI
+220 VEQRYAP
-226 SLEPEARADAKSDGK
+226 LEPDAKPDGK
-241 KPSKEAKEIPDAVT
+241 KESKIIKEIPDAVA
-255 EAIANV
+255 EEIANV

-275 LPGEREIRDCAEA
+275 LPGEREIRDCAEV

-298 FHPEILSLFARQSVA
+298 FHPEILTLFARQSVA
-313 EQERVFSPGNG
+313 EQERVFSAGNG

-344 YVVDSGLA
+344 YVIDSGLA

-390 CIRLFSE
+390 CIRLYSE
-397 QDYLSR
+397 QDYQGR

-429 RIQEFPFIDKPLGRA
+429 RIQHFPFIDKPFGRA

-459 YDEVL
+459 FDESL
-464 TAESQDSN
+464 DSDN
-472 RRFKLTLIG
+472 KDINQSFKLTTIG
-481 KQLADLPLDPRIGRM
+481 QQLADLPLDPRIGRI
-496 LLAAKEHHALR
+496 LLAAKEQNAIK
-507 EVTIIASALAT
+507 EVAIIASALST

-524 PMDQAAAADQAHLQF
+524 PLDQAGAADQAHLQF

-552 WDWYHDALRHKSSN
+552 WNWYQDALQHKHSN

-586 RDIHGQLHTMLGEKD
+586 RDVHGQLHTMLGEKG
-601 WKENP
+601 WKENSLP
-606 SSATYEQVHLSLLTG
+606 ATYEQVHVSLLTG

-634 SQERGSKTGSYIG
+634 SQERGSKIGAYVG

-658 STIGKKAGAWIL
+658 STLGKKAGAWIL

-675 ETNRMYART
+675 ETSRMYART

-690 QWVEKVA
+690 QWVERVA
-697 AHRLITS
+697 VHRLIKS

-711 SRQGE
+711 NRQGE
-716 VMIFERGTLYGLPIY
+716 VMAFERGTLYGLPIY
-731 HGRRVRFEPHNP
+731 HGRKVRYEPHNP
-743 SEARA
+743 IEARE
-748 LFISQALV
+748 LFIRQALV
-756 QEGMFGRMDT
+756 EEAMFGRMDS
-766 PALMRETEADARK
+766 PALQRETEADAK
-779 QYPGSFEFFW
+779 KKYPNLFGFFW
-789 HNRRLIKEIEAL
+789 HNRRLIREIEAL

-822 SRIPQDVLSRDSLKA
+822 SRIPQSVCSREQLLI
-837 WLKRPAK
+837 WLKKVP
-844 KEGDD
+844 EEDS
-849 AINHDAQLRLSKA
+849 QLCLAKA

-873 VDRYPKIIRFGAGDL
+873 VDRYPKKMLVGGSEL

-905 VVPLTLLNQVDGR
+905 VVPLTQLNQVDGR

-925 GMCEEKILLLL
+925 GMCEEKVLLLL

-951 EYAKA
+951 EYAKS
-956 FLDRMLDAGQF
+956 FLERKLERKQF
-967 GQGDFLDSLI
+967 GTGDFLEDLMA
-977 TDIRKERGLEIK
+977 DVRQERGLEIK
-989 RADFRPEALPL
+989 RTDFRPEALPL
-1000 HSSMNFR
+1000 HCSMNFR
-1007 LVDEHGRQL
+1007 LIDEHGRQL
-1016 ELERNLSRLRA
+1016 EVERNLARLRS
-1027 EYGEQARTAFQAI
+1027 EYGESARSAFQAI
-1040 AQQAVHEE
+1040 AQETAQTE
-1048 LGIDTPAVP
+1048 LGIE
-1057 LGTVVNKAI
+1057 AI
-1066 PTSAATSPIEQGG
+1066 QTKKETTRKVEQSGYQA
-1079 FRSWE
+1079 WE

-1096 GSRTLFGYPALVDR
+1096 GNQTLFGYPALVDR
-1110 GDTCDL
+1110 NDFVDL
-1116 EVFDDLLEARKYH
+1116 EVFDDLQEARKQH
-1129 WQGLRRLFALS
+1129 WQGLRRLFILA
-1140 NKDTLKA
+1140 NKETLKS
-1147 LQKQLPGIRELGLLF
+1147 LQKQLPGLRDLGLLF
-1162 INIGSVEALIE
+1162 INIGSVEGLVE
-1173 QILDLA
+1173 QILNLA
-1179 LERAFMSDPLPVN
+1179 VERALMSDDLPVT
-1192 AEQFSDRLQAG
+1192 AEQFKQRLQAG
-1203 KPGLALIAQE
+1203 KPRLALIAQE
-1213 IAKHA
+1213 ISKHA
-1218 LAALQAYADLQK
+1218 LAALQANADLQK
-1230 KLAQAKAASPSAYA
+1230 KLAQAKAASPSAYG
-1244 DIQSQV
+1244 DIQAQL
-1250 QGLIF
+1250 QALIF
-1255 PKLIS
+1255 PKFVS
-1260 GIPYGQLVHL
+1260 EIPYTQLVHL

-1276 IALRIDKLRSNPV
+1276 IALRIDKLRSNPS

-1304 WQKLIQN
+1304 WQKLL
-1311 SQGSH
+1311 QGNKGAGSYALFEDQ
-1316 GYIVNNDEPLQE
+1316 GLRD

-1351 SLKRLEKVLS
+1351 SLKRLEKVLA

>member
-1 MQEPIN
+1 MA
-7 QQKPKASPIA
+7 KP
-17 VPGSNT
+17 VPASNT
-23 LRRLE
+23 SRRLE

-41 QIIKDALNSHQVIIV
+41 QIIKDALQSHQVVIV

-71 CLDLGRGTMNGGHLI
+71 CLDLGRGTINGGKLI

-104 QELGTPIGQ
+104 QELGSPIGQ
-113 DVGYQIRFADKT
+113 DVGYQVRFADKT
-125 SQGASIKLM
+125 SNTASVKLM

-140 AETQRDPQLRAY
+140 AETQRDPQLKAY

-190 ATIDAQRFS
+190 ATIDAQRFAE
-199 DHFTIGG
+199 HFAING
-206 KLAPVIEVSGRLFP
+206 KVAPVIEVSGRLFP
-220 VEQRYI
+220 VEQRY
-226 SLEPEARADAKSDGK
+226 SPLEPDAKPDGK
-241 KPSKEAKEIPDAVT
+241 KESKAAKEIPDAVA
-255 EAIANV
+255 EEIANV

-313 EQERVFSPGNG
+313 EQERVFSPGSG

-344 YVVDSGLA
+344 YVIDSGLA

-365 LQIEPISQAAANQ
+365 LQIESISQAAANQ

-390 CIRLFSE
+390 CIRLYSE
-397 QDYLSR
+397 LDYQSR

-416 AAVLLRMSALRLP
+416 AAVLLRMSSLRLP
-429 RIQEFPFIDKPLGRA
+429 KIQHFPFIDKPLGRA

-459 YDEVL
+459 FDE
-464 TAESQDSN
+464 SN
-472 RRFKLTLIG
+472 PVDGKDINNSFKLTAIG

-496 LLAAKEHHALR
+496 LLAAKEQNALK

-524 PMDQAAAADQAHLQF
+524 PMDQGAAADQAHLQF
-539 ADERSEFLSFVKL
+539 ADERSEFLSFIKL
-552 WDWYHDALRHKSSN
+552 WNWYQDALQHKHSN

-586 RDIHGQLHTMLGEKD
+586 RDVHGQLHTMLGEKG
-601 WKENP
+601 WKENGLA
-606 SSATYEQVHLSLLTG
+606 ATYEQVHLSLLTG

-634 SQERGSKTGSYIG
+634 SQDRNSKTGGYIG

-658 STIGKKAGAWIL
+658 STLGKKAGAWIL

-690 QWVEKVA
+690 QWVERVA
-697 AHRLITS
+697 AHRLIKS

-716 VMIFERGTLYGLPIY
+716 VLVFERGTLYGLPIY
-731 HGRRVRFEPHNP
+731 HGRRVRYEPHNP
-743 SEARA
+743 GEARE

-756 QEGMFGRMDT
+756 QEELFGRMDT
-766 PALMRETEADARK
+766 PALYRETEADAK
-779 QYPGSFEFFW
+779 KKYPGLFAFFW
-789 HNRRLIKEIEAL
+789 HNCRLIKEIEAL

-810 LVDDDLLFAFYD
+810 LVDDDLLFAFYE
-822 SRIPQDVLSRDSLKA
+822 SRIPKEVCNREGLKA
-837 WLKRPAK
+837 WFK
-844 KEGDD
+844 KEPNLDS
-849 AINHDAQLRLSKA
+849 QLRLEKA

-873 VDRYPKIIRFGAGDL
+873 VDRYPKKMIVGGAEL
-888 SLTYHF
+888 NLTYHF

-905 VVPLTLLNQVDGR
+905 VVPLTQLNQVDGR

-925 GMCEEKILLLL
+925 GMCEEKVLLLL
-936 KTLPQKLR
+936 KSLPQKLR

-951 EYAKA
+951 DYAKS
-956 FLDRMLDAGQF
+956 FLERKLEEKQF
-967 GQGDFLDSLI
+967 GVGDFLDALI
-977 TDIRKERGLEIK
+977 GDIRKERGLEIK
-989 RADFRPEALPL
+989 RTDFRPEALPL

-1007 LVDEHGRQL
+1007 LIDEHGRQL
-1016 ELERNLSRLRA
+1016 EVERNLTRLRS
-1027 EYGEQARTAFQAI
+1027 EYGETARSAFQAI
-1040 AQQAVHEE
+1040 AQETAQAEFGVEMPQT
-1048 LGIDTPAVP
+1048 G
-1057 LGTVVNKAI
+1057 NKDDQKAR
-1066 PTSAATSPIEQGG
+1066 PVEQGG
-1079 FRSWE
+1079 YRSWE

-1096 GSRTLFGYPALVDR
+1096 GSKTLFGYPALVDC
-1110 GDTCDL
+1110 GDYCDL
-1116 EVFDDLLEARKYH
+1116 EVFDDLLEARKQH
-1129 WQGLRRLFALS
+1129 HLGLRRLFALS

-1162 INIGSVEALIE
+1162 INVGSVDGLIE
-1173 QILDLA
+1173 QILNLA
-1179 LERAFMSDPLPVN
+1179 LERALMVEPLPVN
-1192 AEQFSDRLQAG
+1192 SEQFSERLQSG
-1203 KPGLALIAQE
+1203 KPRLALIAQE
-1213 IAKHA
+1213 ISRHA
-1218 LAALQAYADLQK
+1218 LNALQAYADLQK
-1230 KLAQAKAASPSAYA
+1230 KMASAKAASATAYA
-1244 DIQSQV
+1244 DMQAQI

-1255 PKLIS
+1255 PKFVAE
-1260 GIPYGQLVHL
+1260 IPYGQLVHL

-1276 IALRIDKLRSNPV
+1276 IAMRIDKLRSNPS

-1304 WQKLIQN
+1304 WQKLL
-1311 SQGSH
+1311 QGSK
-1316 GYIVNNDEPLQE
+1316 GAASYAMSEDQALQD

-1351 SLKRLEKVLS
+1351 SLKRLEKVLA

>member
-7 QQKPKASPIA
+7 QQKPKSITKP
-17 VPGSNT
+17 VPASNT
-23 LRRLE
+23 GRRLE

-41 QIIKDALNSHQVIIV
+41 QLIKDALQSHQVVIV

-71 CLDLGRGTMNGGHLI
+71 CLDLGRGTINGGKLI

-104 QELGTPIGQ
+104 QELGSPIGQ
-113 DVGYQIRFADKT
+113 DVGYQVRFADKT
-125 SQGASIKLM
+125 SHTASIKLM

-140 AETQRDPQLRAY
+140 AETQRDPQLKAY

-167 DFLLGYLRQLLP
+167 DFLLGYLRQMLP

-190 ATIDAQRFS
+190 ATIDAQRFAE
-199 DHFTIGG
+199 HFAMNG
-206 KLAPVIEVSGRLFP
+206 KVAPVIEVSGRLFP
-220 VEQRYI
+220 VEQRY
-226 SLEPEARADAKSDGK
+226 SPLEPDAKPDGK
-241 KPSKEAKEIPDAVT
+241 KESKTAKEIPDAVT
-255 EAIANV
+255 EEITKV
-261 WREGASGAGDVLVF
+261 WREGATGAGDVLVF

-298 FHPEILSLFARQSVA
+298 YHPEVLSLFARQSVA

-344 YVVDSGLA
+344 YVIDSGLA

-390 CIRLFSE
+390 CVRLYSE
-397 QDYLSR
+397 QDYLGR

-416 AAVLLRMSALRLP
+416 AAVLLRMSSLRLSK
-429 RIQEFPFIDKPLGRA
+429 IQHFPFIDKPLGRA

-459 YDEVL
+459 FDDAQTED
-464 TAESQDSN
+464 AKDSN
-472 RRFKLTLIG
+472 HSFKLTHIG

-496 LLAAKEHHALR
+496 LLAAKEHNALR

-524 PMDQAAAADQAHLQF
+524 PMDQGAAADQAHLQF

-552 WDWYHDALRHKSSN
+552 WDWYQDALQHKHSN

-586 RDIHGQLHTMLGEKD
+586 RDVHGQLHTMLGEKG
-601 WKENP
+601 WKENAL
-606 SSATYEQVHLSLLTG
+606 SATYEQVHLSLLTG
-621 LLGYVAKKEEDEK
+621 LLGYIAKKEEDEK
-634 SQERGSKTGSYIG
+634 SQDRNSKTGGYVG

-675 ETNRMYART
+675 ETSRMYART

-697 AHRLITS
+697 AHRLIKS
-704 LSDPFWD
+704 LSEPFWD

-716 VMIFERGTLYGLPIY
+716 VLAFERGTLYGLPIY
-731 HGRRVRFEPHNP
+731 HGRRVRYEPHNP
-743 SEARA
+743 EDARE
-748 LFISQALV
+748 LFIGQALV
-756 QEGMFGRMDT
+756 QEEIFGRMDT
-766 PALMRETEADARK
+766 PALQRETEADAK
-779 QYPGSFEFFW
+779 KKYPGTFGFFW

-810 LVDDDLLFAFYD
+810 LVDDDLLFAFYE
-822 SRIPQDVLSRDSLKA
+822 SRIPKGICNREDLSAYLKKTPDLDS
-837 WLKRPAK
+837 
-844 KEGDD
+844 
-849 AINHDAQLRLSKA
+849 QLRLEKA

-873 VDRYPKIIRFGAGDL
+873 VDRYPKVMKVGGAEL
-888 SLTYHF
+888 NLTYHF

-905 VVPLTLLNQVDGR
+905 VVPLAQLNQVDGR

-951 EYAKA
+951 DYAKSY
-956 FLDRMLDAGQF
+956 LERRLDAKQYGV
-967 GQGDFLDSLI
+967 GDFLDSLI
-977 TDIRKERGLEIK
+977 DDIRKERGLEIK
-989 RADFRPEALPL
+989 RTDFRPEALPL

-1007 LVDEHGRQL
+1007 LIDEHGRQL
-1016 ELERNLSRLRA
+1016 EVERNLARLRS
-1027 EYGEQARTAFQAI
+1027 EYGQTARDAFQAA
-1040 AQQAVHEE
+1040 AQEVVQAE
-1048 LGIDTPAVP
+1048 LGIESSSKASAHSGKADPARQV
-1057 LGTVVNKAI
+1057 A
-1066 PTSAATSPIEQGG
+1066 QGG
-1079 FRSWE
+1079 YRSWE

-1096 GSRTLFGYPALVDR
+1096 GNKTLFGYPALIDR
-1110 GDTCDL
+1110 GDFCDL
-1116 EVFDDLLEARKYH
+1116 EVFDDLLEARKQH
-1129 WQGLRRLFALS
+1129 AQGLRRLFALG

-1147 LQKQLPGIRELGLLF
+1147 LQKQLPGVRELGLLF
-1162 INIGSVEALIE
+1162 INIGSVESLIE
-1173 QILDLA
+1173 QILNLSI
-1179 LERAFMSDPLPVN
+1179 ERAFMTEPLPNN
-1192 AEQFSDRLQAG
+1192 AEQFSDRMQAG
-1203 KPGLALIAQE
+1203 KPRLALIAQE
-1213 IAKHA
+1213 ISRHA

-1230 KLAQAKAASPSAYA
+1230 KMAQAKAASAAAFA
-1244 DIQSQV
+1244 DIQTQV

-1255 PKLIS
+1255 PKFVAE
-1260 GIPYGQLVHL
+1260 IPYAQLVHL

-1276 IALRIDKLRSNPV
+1276 IAMRIDKMRSNPP

-1304 WQKLIQN
+1304 WQKLM
-1311 SQGSH
+1311 QGNKGSA
-1316 GYIVNNDEPLQE
+1316 YVMTEDQALQD

-1343 ELKTPTPM
+1343 ELKTLTPM
-1351 SLKRLEKVLS
+1351 SLKRLEKVLV

>member
-7 QQKPKASPIA
+7 QQKPKSITKP
-17 VPGSNT
+17 VPASNT
-23 LRRLE
+23 GRRLE

-41 QIIKDALNSHQVIIV
+41 QLIKGALQSHQVVIV

-71 CLDLGRGTMNGGHLI
+71 CLDLGRGTINGGKLI

-104 QELGTPIGQ
+104 QELGSPIGQ
-113 DVGYQIRFADKT
+113 DVGYQVRFADKT
-125 SQGASIKLM
+125 SHTASIKLM

-140 AETQRDPQLRAY
+140 AETQRDPQLKAY

-167 DFLLGYLRQLLP
+167 DFLLGYLRQMLP

-190 ATIDAQRFS
+190 ATIDAQRFAE
-199 DHFTIGG
+199 HFAMNG
-206 KLAPVIEVSGRLFP
+206 KVAPVIEVSGRLFP
-220 VEQRYI
+220 VEQRY
-226 SLEPEARADAKSDGK
+226 SPLEPDAKPDGK
-241 KPSKEAKEIPDAVT
+241 KESKTAKEIPDAVT
-255 EAIANV
+255 EEITKV
-261 WREGASGAGDVLVF
+261 WREGATGAGDVLVF

-288 LRKDHVLQQR
+288 LRKDHILQQR
-298 FHPEILSLFARQSVA
+298 YHPEVLSLFARQSVA

-344 YVVDSGLA
+344 YVIDSGLA

-390 CIRLFSE
+390 CVRLYSE
-397 QDYLSR
+397 QDYLGR

-416 AAVLLRMSALRLP
+416 AAVLLRMSSLRLSK
-429 RIQEFPFIDKPLGRA
+429 IQHFPFIDKPLGRA

-459 YDEVL
+459 FDDAQTED
-464 TAESQDSN
+464 AKDSN
-472 RRFKLTLIG
+472 HSFKLTHIG

-496 LLAAKEHHALR
+496 LLAAKEHNALR

-524 PMDQAAAADQAHLQF
+524 PMDQGAAADQAHLQF

-552 WDWYHDALRHKSSN
+552 WDWYQDALQHKHSN

-586 RDIHGQLHTMLGEKD
+586 RDVHGQLHTMLGEKG
-601 WKENP
+601 WKENAL
-606 SSATYEQVHLSLLTG
+606 SATYEQVHLSLLTG
-621 LLGYVAKKEEDEK
+621 LLGYIAKKEEDEK
-634 SQERGSKTGSYIG
+634 SQDRNSKTGGYIG

-675 ETNRMYART
+675 ETSRMYART

-697 AHRLITS
+697 AHRLIKS
-704 LSDPFWD
+704 LSEPFWD

-716 VMIFERGTLYGLPIY
+716 VLAFERGTLYGLPIY
-731 HGRRVRFEPHNP
+731 HGRRVRYEPHNP
-743 SEARA
+743 EDARE
-748 LFISQALV
+748 LFIGQALV
-756 QEGMFGRMDT
+756 QEEIFGRMDT
-766 PALMRETEADARK
+766 PALQRETEADAK
-779 QYPGSFEFFW
+779 KKYPGTFGFFW

-810 LVDDDLLFAFYD
+810 LVDDDLLFAFYE
-822 SRIPQDVLSRDSLKA
+822 SRIPKGICNREDLSAYLKKTPDLDS
-837 WLKRPAK
+837 
-844 KEGDD
+844 
-849 AINHDAQLRLSKA
+849 QLRLEKA

-873 VDRYPKIIRFGAGDL
+873 VDRYPKVMKVGGAEL
-888 SLTYHF
+888 NLTYHF

-905 VVPLTLLNQVDGR
+905 VVPLAQLNQVDGR

-951 EYAKA
+951 DYAKSY
-956 FLDRMLDAGQF
+956 LERRLDAKQYGV
-967 GQGDFLDSLI
+967 GDFLDSLI
-977 TDIRKERGLEIK
+977 DDIRKERGLEIK
-989 RADFRPEALPL
+989 RTDFRPEALPL

-1007 LVDEHGRQL
+1007 LIDEHGRQL
-1016 ELERNLSRLRA
+1016 EVERNLARLRS
-1027 EYGEQARTAFQAI
+1027 EYGQTARDAFQAA
-1040 AQQAVHEE
+1040 AQEVVQAE
-1048 LGIDTPAVP
+1048 LGIESSSKASAHSGKADPARQV
-1057 LGTVVNKAI
+1057 A
-1066 PTSAATSPIEQGG
+1066 QGG
-1079 FRSWE
+1079 YRSWE

-1096 GSRTLFGYPALVDR
+1096 GNKTLFGYPALIDR
-1110 GDTCDL
+1110 GDFCDL
-1116 EVFDDLLEARKYH
+1116 EVFDDLLEARKQH
-1129 WQGLRRLFALS
+1129 AQGLRRLFALG

-1147 LQKQLPGIRELGLLF
+1147 LQKQLPGVRELGLLF
-1162 INIGSVEALIE
+1162 INIGSVENLIE
-1173 QILDLA
+1173 QILNLSV
-1179 LERAFMSDPLPVN
+1179 ERAFMTEPLPNN
-1192 AEQFSDRLQAG
+1192 AEQFSDRMQAG
-1203 KPGLALIAQE
+1203 KPRLALIAQE
-1213 IAKHA
+1213 ISRHA

-1230 KLAQAKAASPSAYA
+1230 KMAQAKAASAAAFA
-1244 DIQSQV
+1244 DIQTQV

-1255 PKLIS
+1255 PKFIAE
-1260 GIPYGQLVHL
+1260 IPYAQLVHL

-1276 IALRIDKLRSNPV
+1276 IAMRIDKMRSNPP

-1304 WQKLIQN
+1304 WQKLM
-1311 SQGSH
+1311 QGNKGSA
-1316 GYIVNNDEPLQE
+1316 YVMTEDQALQD

-1343 ELKTPTPM
+1343 ELKTLTPM
-1351 SLKRLEKVLS
+1351 SLKRLEKVLV